1 MRQNFKL
8 KPSENFISTALLK
21 NLIKTSTIPKAII
34 EETTSELW
42 YETLSGEGKIEFK
55 NNVTYEGNLRYGI
68 LDNQDVSKPCVL
80 TFPDGTKYCG
90 TMKNG
95 EITGE
100 GEYTFSNG
108 ATYTGQVLN
117 GLRHGKG
124 IYKSSGILF
133 EGEWKNGLKH
143 GKGKIKQE
151 GMELEGEWDEGV
163 LKGKCRIKWKTGN
176 IFEGEL
182 TNNKMSGNGFMIWYN
197 KGEKYTG
204 QWENNLQNGFGVHIW
219 YDSNLETKYFRDR
232 YIGEW
237 KDGKR
242 EGYGKFFYS
251 NGNIYE
257 GYWKNNKKEGF
268 GIFHFQDRTEYIGN
282 FKDDIMID
290 NLPKDQL
297 NSMLNQNSN
306 NNTNNDT
313 SLNNTNQM
321 NKIRP
326 GTNTSE
332 AKNNNSKLNSSNVNN
347 TKSDSLISN
356 QQQLN
361 TIKEKT
367 SSEISSPKKTKNISI
382 TKEIIEEE
390 KYPQKSLKEKEK
402 ESKII
407 KNLDEIKIKI
417 NLNDLISSDP
427 EIKNSLKEV
436 DNLLLRNLSL
446 ITHLYM
452 VACGKEDIK
461 TIEVGTTTISRSLA
475 SDGKSFFNKQL
486 QGIKKEK
493 EKEKEGEDIQNQQNN
508 EEKKEKNI
516 EFDNVYNN
524 DLYFCLDF
532 KFFWKLIR
540 ECGILSPQ
548 LSLAIIDRMY
558 FQNFENYID
567 MYYLPDYL
575 EKNNQN
581 REEFNKIYNFL
592 FQKIKKSKFNF
603 DSRYKTQI
611 DQNALLLYGK
621 VNINND
627 NNYIYND
634 NEDSYMKEIDDFNL
648 HEEKN
653 VILLRYFYEM
663 IIRIAYLRFSSEPK
677 LSLEKKV
684 KLIIDILKAYFRG
697 KRKTSLD
704 ISISAAILI
713 DPKLRNF
720 DNILESYITN
730 HYPLLKNI
738 FIELYKYNCDVYK
751 PFKAYDMTITHKF
764 FFEKIIMNSKSLS
777 KLFENEMNYIEL
789 ITIYFREKKF
799 QTRGD
804 SNYEELFQYIEEVF
818 NYEMIFREFCEL
830 LFFISRKY
838 FMFYQVDTEEE
849 DNKGRPVKDEENVET
864 IENDRDKK
872 KKKTRKKKKSE
883 DVDIYMMIINEIINA
898 KNLVIQKPRSDPVN
912 KYKYPK
918 LKTHDIIERL
928 KEDERI
934 RKLEEERK
942 AKDKIR
948 YEKEREAFKAED
960 INTYKENKEEEQT
973 NSDESDD

>member
-21 NLIKTSTIPKAII
+21 NLIKTTDIPKAII

-42 YETLSGEGKIEFK
+42 YETLNGVGKIEFK
-55 NNVTYEGNLRYGI
+55 NNITYEGNLRYGI
-68 LDNQDVSKPCVL
+68 LDTQDTSNPCVL
-80 TFPDGTKYCG
+80 TFPDGTKYIG

-124 IYKSSGILF
+124 IYKSEGILF

-182 TNNKMSGNGFMIWYN
+182 VNNKMCGNGYMIWYD

-204 QWENNLQNGFGVHIW
+204 QWDNNLQNGFGIHIW
-219 YDSNLETKYFRDR
+219 YDSNQEMKYFRDR
-232 YIGEW
+232 YVGQW

-242 EGYGKFFYS
+242 DGYGKFFYS

-268 GIFHFQDRTEYIGN
+268 GILCFQDRTKYIGN

-290 NLPKDQL
+290 NLPKEQL
-297 NSMLNQNSN
+297 NYMLNQN
-306 NNTNNDT
+306 
-313 SLNNTNQM
+313 
-321 NKIRP
+321 
-326 GTNTSE
+326 
-332 AKNNNSKLNSSNVNN
+332 KNNNSNNNNNNINDTSMNYNKSRPSLNATELKNNISKLSNVNN
-347 TKSDSLISN
+347 TKSESLASN

-367 SSEISSPKKTKNISI
+367 SSDILSPKKNKNVNIS
-382 TKEIIEEE
+382 KDIIEEE
-390 KYPQKSLKEKEK
+390 KYPQKSLKEREK

-417 NLNDLISSDP
+417 NLSDLVTSDP
-427 EIKNSLKEV
+427 EIKNSLKEI

-452 VACGKEDIK
+452 VSCGKEDIK
-461 TIEVGTTTISRSLA
+461 NIEVGTSTISRSLA
-475 SDGKSFFNKQL
+475 SDTKSFFNKNL
-486 QGIKKEK
+486 QGIKKDK
-493 EKEKEGEDIQNQQNN
+493 EKEDFLKNKGEDIQNQQNN
-508 EEKKEKNI
+508 EEKKEKNV

-532 KFFWKLIR
+532 KFLWKLIR

-548 LSLAIIDRMY
+548 VSLAVIDRMY

-567 MYYLPDYL
+567 MYYLPDFL

-581 REEFNKIYNFL
+581 RKEFPKIYDFI
-592 FQKIKKSKFNF
+592 FKRIKQSKFSF
-603 DSRYKTQI
+603 DSKYKSQI
-611 DQNALLLYGK
+611 EQNTLLLYGK
-621 VNINND
+621 VNVNND
-627 NNYIYND
+627 INYL
-634 NEDSYMKEIDDFNL
+634 NEEKMEELDDFNL

-653 VILLRYFYEM
+653 VVLLRYFYEI
-663 IIRIAYLRFSSEPK
+663 IIRIAYLRFSSESK
-677 LSLEKKV
+677 LTLEKKV
-684 KLIIDILKAYFRG
+684 KLLIDILKSYFRG

-704 ISISAAILI
+704 ISINASILI

-720 DNILESYITN
+720 DNILESYINN
-730 HYPLLKNI
+730 HHEILKDI
-738 FIELYKYNCDVYK
+738 FTELYKYNCDIYK
-751 PFKAYDMTITHKF
+751 PFRTFDMTITHKF
-764 FFEKIIMNSKSLS
+764 FFEKIIMNTKNIS
-777 KLFENEMNYIEL
+777 KLFENKMNYIEL

-799 QTRGD
+799 QTRD
-804 SNYEELFQYIEEVF
+804 NTNFDELFQYIEDVF

-838 FMFYQVDTEEE
+838 FIYYKIDTEEE
-849 DNKGRPVKDEENVET
+849 DNKGRNVKEEENVET
-864 IENDRDKK
+864 NENDRDKK

-883 DVDIYMMIINEIINA
+883 DVDLYMIIIKDIIEA
-898 KNLVIQKPRSDPVN
+898 KNLVIQKPRVDPVN
-912 KYKYPK
+912 KYVYPK
-918 LKTHDIIERL
+918 LNTHNIIERL
-928 KEDERI
+928 HEEERI
-934 RKLEEERK
+934 RKLEEERR

-948 YEKEREAFKAED
+948 YEKEREAFKNED
-960 INTYKENKEEEQT
+960 INIYKESNEEEQS
-973 NSDESDD
+973 NSDYSDY

>member
-21 NLIKTSTIPKAII
+21 NLIKTTDIPKAIV

-42 YETLSGEGKIEFK
+42 YETLNGVGKIEFK
-55 NNVTYEGNLRYGI
+55 NNITYEGNLRYGI
-68 LDNQDVSKPCVL
+68 LDTQDASDPCVL

-124 IYKSSGILF
+124 IYKSEGILF

-182 TNNKMSGNGFMIWYN
+182 VNNKMCGNGYMIWYD

-204 QWENNLQNGFGVHIW
+204 QWDNNLQNGFGIHIW
-219 YDSNLETKYFRDR
+219 YDSNQEMKYFRDR
-232 YIGEW
+232 YVGQW

-242 EGYGKFFYS
+242 DGYGKFFYS

-268 GIFHFQDRTEYIGN
+268 GILSFQDRTKYIGN

-297 NSMLNQNSN
+297 NYMLNQN
-306 NNTNNDT
+306 
-313 SLNNTNQM
+313 
-321 NKIRP
+321 
-326 GTNTSE
+326 
-332 AKNNNSKLNSSNVNN
+332 KNNNNNNDNNNINDANMNYTKSIPSLNATDHKNNISKMSNVNN
-347 TKSDSLISN
+347 TKSESLASIP
-356 QQQLN
+356 QQLN

-367 SSEISSPKKTKNISI
+367 SSDILSPKKNKNVNIS
-382 TKEIIEEE
+382 KDIIEEE
-390 KYPQKSLKEKEK
+390 KYPQKSLKDREK

-417 NLNDLISSDP
+417 NLSDLITSDP
-427 EIKNSLKEV
+427 EIKKSLKEI

-452 VACGKEDIK
+452 VSCGKEDIK
-461 TIEVGTTTISRSLA
+461 NIEVGTSTISRSLA
-475 SDGKSFFNKQL
+475 SDTKSFFNKNL

-493 EKEKEGEDIQNQQNN
+493 EKEDFLKNKGEDIQNQQNN
-508 EEKKEKNI
+508 EEQKEKNI

-532 KFFWKLIR
+532 KFLWKLIR

-548 LSLAIIDRMY
+548 VSLAVIDRIY

-567 MYYLPDYL
+567 MYYLPDFL

-581 REEFNKIYNFL
+581 RKEFPKIYDFI
-592 FQKIKKSKFNF
+592 FKRIKQSKFSF
-603 DSRYKTQI
+603 DSKYKSQI
-611 DQNALLLYGK
+611 DQNTLLLYGK
-621 VNINND
+621 VNVNND
-627 NNYIYND
+627 INFM
-634 NEDSYMKEIDDFNL
+634 NEENMEELDDFNL

-653 VILLRYFYEM
+653 VILLRYFYEI
-663 IIRIAYLRFSSEPK
+663 IIRIAYLRFSSESK
-677 LSLEKKV
+677 LSLEKKG
-684 KLIIDILKAYFRG
+684 KLLIDILKSYFRG

-704 ISISAAILI
+704 ISINASILI

-720 DNILESYITN
+720 DNILESYINN
-730 HYPLLKNI
+730 HHEILKEI
-738 FIELYKYNCDVYK
+738 FTELYKYNCDIYK
-751 PFKAYDMTITHKF
+751 PFRTFDMTITHKF
-764 FFEKIIMNSKSLS
+764 FFEKIIMNTKNIS
-777 KLFENEMNYIEL
+777 KLFENKMNYIEL

-799 QTRGD
+799 QTRD
-804 SNYEELFQYIEEVF
+804 NTNFDELFQYIEDVF

-838 FMFYQVDTEEE
+838 FIYYKIDTEEE
-849 DNKGRPVKDEENVET
+849 DNKGRNVKEEENVET
-864 IENDRDKK
+864 NENERDKK

-883 DVDIYMMIINEIINA
+883 DIDLYMIIIKEIIEA
-898 KNLVIQKPRSDPVN
+898 KNLVIQKPRVDPVN

-918 LKTHDIIERL
+918 LNTHNIIERL
-928 KEDERI
+928 NEEERI
-934 RKLEEERK
+934 RKLEEERR

-948 YEKEREAFKAED
+948 YEKEREAFKNED
-960 INTYKENKEEEQT
+960 INIYKESNEEEQS
-973 NSDESDD
+973 NSDYSDY

>member
-21 NLIKTSTIPKAII
+21 NLIKTTDIPKAII

-42 YETLSGEGKIEFK
+42 YETLNGVGKIEFK
-55 NNVTYEGNLRYGI
+55 NNITYEGNLRYGI
-68 LDNQDVSKPCVL
+68 LDTQDTSNPCVL
-80 TFPDGTKYCG
+80 TFPDGTKYTG

-124 IYKSSGILF
+124 IYKSEGILF

-182 TNNKMSGNGFMIWYN
+182 VNNKMCGNGYMIWYD

-204 QWENNLQNGFGVHIW
+204 QWDNNLQNGFGIHIW
-219 YDSNLETKYFRDR
+219 YDSNQEMKYFRDR
-232 YIGEW
+232 YVGQW

-242 EGYGKFFYS
+242 DGYGKFFYS

-268 GIFHFQDRTEYIGN
+268 GILCFQDRTKYIGN

-290 NLPKDQL
+290 NLPKEQL
-297 NSMLNQNSN
+297 NYMLNQN
-306 NNTNNDT
+306 
-313 SLNNTNQM
+313 
-321 NKIRP
+321 
-326 GTNTSE
+326 
-332 AKNNNSKLNSSNVNN
+332 KNNNSNNNNNNINDTSMNYTKSRPSLNATELKNNISKLSNVNN
-347 TKSDSLISN
+347 TKSESLASN

-367 SSEISSPKKTKNISI
+367 ISDILSPKKNKNVNIS
-382 TKEIIEEE
+382 KDIIEEE
-390 KYPQKSLKEKEK
+390 KYPQKSLKEREK

-417 NLNDLISSDP
+417 NLSDLVTSDP
-427 EIKNSLKEV
+427 EIKNSLKEI

-452 VACGKEDIK
+452 VSCGKEDIK
-461 TIEVGTTTISRSLA
+461 NIEVGTSTISRSLA
-475 SDGKSFFNKQL
+475 SDTKSFFNKNL
-486 QGIKKEK
+486 QGIKKDK
-493 EKEKEGEDIQNQQNN
+493 EKEDFLKNKGEDIQNQQNN
-508 EEKKEKNI
+508 EEKKEKNV

-532 KFFWKLIR
+532 KFLWKLIR

-548 LSLAIIDRMY
+548 VSLAVIDRMY

-567 MYYLPDYL
+567 MYYLPDFL

-581 REEFNKIYNFL
+581 RKEFPKIYDFI
-592 FQKIKKSKFNF
+592 FKRIKQSKFSF
-603 DSRYKTQI
+603 DSKYKSQI
-611 DQNALLLYGK
+611 EQNTLLLYGK
-621 VNINND
+621 VNVNND
-627 NNYIYND
+627 INYL
-634 NEDSYMKEIDDFNL
+634 NEEKMEELDDFNL

-653 VILLRYFYEM
+653 VVLLRYFYEI
-663 IIRIAYLRFSSEPK
+663 IIRIAYLRFSSESK
-677 LSLEKKV
+677 LTLEKKV
-684 KLIIDILKAYFRG
+684 KLLIDILKSYFRG

-704 ISISAAILI
+704 ISINASILI

-720 DNILESYITN
+720 DNILESYINN
-730 HYPLLKNI
+730 HHEILKDI
-738 FIELYKYNCDVYK
+738 FTELYKYNCDIYK
-751 PFKAYDMTITHKF
+751 PFRTFDMTITHKF
-764 FFEKIIMNSKSLS
+764 FFEKIIMNTKNIS
-777 KLFENEMNYIEL
+777 KLFENKMNYIEL

-799 QTRGD
+799 QTRD
-804 SNYEELFQYIEEVF
+804 NTNFDELFQYIEDVF

-838 FMFYQVDTEEE
+838 FIYYKIDTEEE
-849 DNKGRPVKDEENVET
+849 DNKGRNVKEEENVET

-883 DVDIYMMIINEIINA
+883 DVDLYMIIIKDIIEA
-898 KNLVIQKPRSDPVN
+898 KNLVIQKPRVDPVN
-912 KYKYPK
+912 KYVYPK
-918 LKTHDIIERL
+918 LNTHNIIERL
-928 KEDERI
+928 HEEERL
-934 RKLEEERK
+934 RKLEEERR

-948 YEKEREAFKAED
+948 YEKEREAFKNED
-960 INTYKENKEEEQT
+960 INIYKESNEEEQS
-973 NSDESDD
+973 NSDYSDY

>member
-21 NLIKTSTIPKAII
+21 NLIKTTDIPKAII

-42 YETLSGEGKIEFK
+42 YETLNGVGKIEFK
-55 NNVTYEGNLRYGI
+55 NNITYEGNLRYGI
-68 LDNQDVSKPCVL
+68 LDTQDTSNPCVL
-80 TFPDGTKYCG
+80 TFPDGTKYTG

-124 IYKSSGILF
+124 IYKSEGILF

-182 TNNKMSGNGFMIWYN
+182 VNNKMCGNGYMIWYD

-204 QWENNLQNGFGVHIW
+204 QWDNNLQNGFGIHIW
-219 YDSNLETKYFRDR
+219 YDSNQEMKYFRDR
-232 YIGEW
+232 YVGQW

-242 EGYGKFFYS
+242 DGYGKFFYS

-268 GIFHFQDRTEYIGN
+268 GILCFQDRTKYIGN

-290 NLPKDQL
+290 NLPKEQL
-297 NSMLNQNSN
+297 NYMLNQN
-306 NNTNNDT
+306 
-313 SLNNTNQM
+313 
-321 NKIRP
+321 
-326 GTNTSE
+326 
-332 AKNNNSKLNSSNVNN
+332 KNNNSNNNNNNINDTSMNYIKSRPSLNATELKNNISKLSNVNN
-347 TKSDSLISN
+347 TKSESLASN

-367 SSEISSPKKTKNISI
+367 SSDILSPKKNKNVNIS
-382 TKEIIEEE
+382 KDIIEEE
-390 KYPQKSLKEKEK
+390 KYPQKSLKEREK

-417 NLNDLISSDP
+417 NLSDLVTSDP
-427 EIKNSLKEV
+427 EIKNSLKEI

-452 VACGKEDIK
+452 VSCGKEDIK
-461 TIEVGTTTISRSLA
+461 NIEVGTSTISRSLA
-475 SDGKSFFNKQL
+475 SDTKSFFNKNL
-486 QGIKKEK
+486 QGIKKDK
-493 EKEKEGEDIQNQQNN
+493 EKEDFLKNKGEDIQNQQNN
-508 EEKKEKNI
+508 EEKKEKNV

-532 KFFWKLIR
+532 KFLWKLIR

-548 LSLAIIDRMY
+548 VSLAVIDRMY

-567 MYYLPDYL
+567 MYYLPDFL

-581 REEFNKIYNFL
+581 RKEFPKIYDFI
-592 FQKIKKSKFNF
+592 FKRIKQSKFSF
-603 DSRYKTQI
+603 DSKYKSQI
-611 DQNALLLYGK
+611 EQNTLLLYGK
-621 VNINND
+621 VNVNND
-627 NNYIYND
+627 INYL
-634 NEDSYMKEIDDFNL
+634 NEEKMEELDDFNL

-653 VILLRYFYEM
+653 VVLLRYFYEI
-663 IIRIAYLRFSSEPK
+663 IIRIAYLRFSSESK
-677 LSLEKKV
+677 LTLEKKV
-684 KLIIDILKAYFRG
+684 KLLIDILKSYFRG

-704 ISISAAILI
+704 ISINASILI

-720 DNILESYITN
+720 DNILESYINN
-730 HYPLLKNI
+730 HHEILKDI
-738 FIELYKYNCDVYK
+738 FTELYKYNCDIYK
-751 PFKAYDMTITHKF
+751 PFRTFDMTITHKF
-764 FFEKIIMNSKSLS
+764 FFEKIIMNTKNIS
-777 KLFENEMNYIEL
+777 KLFENKMNYIEL

-799 QTRGD
+799 QTRD
-804 SNYEELFQYIEEVF
+804 NTNFDELFQYIEDVF

-838 FMFYQVDTEEE
+838 FIYYKIDTEEE
-849 DNKGRPVKDEENVET
+849 DNKGRGIKEEENVET
-864 IENDRDKK
+864 NENDRDKK

-883 DVDIYMMIINEIINA
+883 DVDLYMIIIKDIIEA
-898 KNLVIQKPRSDPVN
+898 KNLVIQNPRIDPVN

-918 LKTHDIIERL
+918 LNTHNIIERL
-928 KEDERI
+928 HEEERL
-934 RKLEEERK
+934 RKLEEERR

-948 YEKEREAFKAED
+948 YEKEREAFKNED
-960 INTYKENKEEEQT
+960 INIYKESNEEEQS
-973 NSDESDD
+973 NSDFSDY

>member
-21 NLIKTSTIPKAII
+21 NLIKTTDIPKAIV

-42 YETLSGEGKIEFK
+42 YETLNGVGKIEFK
-55 NNVTYEGNLRYGI
+55 NNITYEGNLRYGI
-68 LDNQDVSKPCVL
+68 LDTQDASDPCVL

-124 IYKSSGILF
+124 IYKSEGILF

-182 TNNKMSGNGFMIWYN
+182 VNNKMCGNGYMIWYD

-204 QWENNLQNGFGVHIW
+204 QWDNNLQNGFGIHIW
-219 YDSNLETKYFRDR
+219 YDSNQEMKYFRDR
-232 YIGEW
+232 YVGQW

-242 EGYGKFFYS
+242 DGYGKFFYS

-268 GIFHFQDRTEYIGN
+268 GILSFQDRTKYIGN

-297 NSMLNQNSN
+297 NYMLNQN
-306 NNTNNDT
+306 
-313 SLNNTNQM
+313 
-321 NKIRP
+321 
-326 GTNTSE
+326 
-332 AKNNNSKLNSSNVNN
+332 KNNNNNNDNNNINDANMNYTKSIPSLNATDHKNNISKMSNVNN
-347 TKSDSLISN
+347 TKSESLASIP
-356 QQQLN
+356 QQLN

-367 SSEISSPKKTKNISI
+367 SSDILSPKKNKNVNIS
-382 TKEIIEEE
+382 KDIIEEE
-390 KYPQKSLKEKEK
+390 KYPQKSLKDREK

-417 NLNDLISSDP
+417 NLSDLITSDP
-427 EIKNSLKEV
+427 EIKKSLKEI

-452 VACGKEDIK
+452 VSCGKEDIK
-461 TIEVGTTTISRSLA
+461 NIEVGTSTISRSLA
-475 SDGKSFFNKQL
+475 SDTKSFFNKNL

-493 EKEKEGEDIQNQQNN
+493 EKEDFLKNKGEDIQ
-508 EEKKEKNI
+508 K
-516 EFDNVYNN
+516 FDNVYNN

-532 KFFWKLIR
+532 KFLWKLIR

-548 LSLAIIDRMY
+548 VSLAVIDRIY

-567 MYYLPDYL
+567 MYYLPDFL

-581 REEFNKIYNFL
+581 RKEFPKIYDFI
-592 FQKIKKSKFNF
+592 FKRIKQSKFSF
-603 DSRYKTQI
+603 DSKYKSQI
-611 DQNALLLYGK
+611 DQNTLLLYGK
-621 VNINND
+621 VNVNND
-627 NNYIYND
+627 INFM
-634 NEDSYMKEIDDFNL
+634 NEENMEELDDFNL

-653 VILLRYFYEM
+653 VILLRYFYEI
-663 IIRIAYLRFSSEPK
+663 IIRIAYLRFSSESK
-677 LSLEKKV
+677 LSLEKKG
-684 KLIIDILKAYFRG
+684 KLLIDILKSYFRG

-704 ISISAAILI
+704 ISINASILI

-720 DNILESYITN
+720 DNILESYINN
-730 HYPLLKNI
+730 HHEILKNH
-738 FIELYKYNCDVYK
+738 L
-751 PFKAYDMTITHKF
+751 
-764 FFEKIIMNSKSLS
+764 
-777 KLFENEMNYIEL
+777 
-789 ITIYFREKKF
+789 
-799 QTRGD
+799 
-804 SNYEELFQYIEEVF
+804 
-818 NYEMIFREFCEL
+818 EL
-830 LFFISRKY
+830 L
-838 FMFYQVDTEEE
+838 T
-849 DNKGRPVKDEENVET
+849 
-864 IENDRDKK
+864 
-872 KKKTRKKKKSE
+872 
-883 DVDIYMMIINEIINA
+883 
-898 KNLVIQKPRSDPVN
+898 
-912 KYKYPK
+912 
-918 LKTHDIIERL
+918 
-928 KEDERI
+928 
-934 RKLEEERK
+934 
-942 AKDKIR
+942 
-948 YEKEREAFKAED
+948 
-960 INTYKENKEEEQT
+960 
-973 NSDESDD
+973 

>member
-21 NLIKTSTIPKAII
+21 NLIKTTDIPKAII

-42 YETLSGEGKIEFK
+42 YETLNGVGKIEFK
-55 NNVTYEGNLRYGI
+55 NNITYEGNLRYGI
-68 LDNQDVSKPCVL
+68 LDTQDTSNPCVI
-80 TFPDGTKYCG
+80 TFPDGTKYTG

-124 IYKSSGILF
+124 IYKSEGILF

-182 TNNKMSGNGFMIWYN
+182 VNNKMCGNGYMIWYD

-204 QWENNLQNGFGVHIW
+204 QWDNNLQNGFGIHIW
-219 YDSNLETKYFRDR
+219 YDSNQEMKYFRDR
-232 YIGEW
+232 YVGQW

-242 EGYGKFFYS
+242 DGYGKFFYS

-268 GIFHFQDRTEYIGN
+268 GILCFQDRTKYIGN

-290 NLPKDQL
+290 NLPKEQL
-297 NSMLNQNSN
+297 NYMLNQN
-306 NNTNNDT
+306 
-313 SLNNTNQM
+313 
-321 NKIRP
+321 
-326 GTNTSE
+326 
-332 AKNNNSKLNSSNVNN
+332 KNNNSNNNNNNINDTSMNYTKSRPSLNATELKNNISKLSNVNN
-347 TKSDSLISN
+347 TKSESLASN

-367 SSEISSPKKTKNISI
+367 SSDILSPKKNKNVNIS
-382 TKEIIEEE
+382 KDIIEEE
-390 KYPQKSLKEKEK
+390 KYPQKSLKEREK

-417 NLNDLISSDP
+417 NLSDLVTSDP
-427 EIKNSLKEV
+427 EIKNSLKEI

-452 VACGKEDIK
+452 VSCGKEDIK
-461 TIEVGTTTISRSLA
+461 NIEVGTSTISRSLA
-475 SDGKSFFNKQL
+475 SDTKSFFNKNL
-486 QGIKKEK
+486 QGIKKDK
-493 EKEKEGEDIQNQQNN
+493 EKEDFLKNKGEDIQNQQNN
-508 EEKKEKNI
+508 EEKKEKNV

-532 KFFWKLIR
+532 KFLWKLIR

-548 LSLAIIDRMY
+548 VSLAVIDRMY

-567 MYYLPDYL
+567 MYYLPDFL

-581 REEFNKIYNFL
+581 RKEFPKIYDFI
-592 FQKIKKSKFNF
+592 FKRIKQSKFSF
-603 DSRYKTQI
+603 DSKYKSQI
-611 DQNALLLYGK
+611 EQNTLLLYGK
-621 VNINND
+621 VNVNND
-627 NNYIYND
+627 INYL
-634 NEDSYMKEIDDFNL
+634 NEEKMEELDDFNL

-653 VILLRYFYEM
+653 VVLLRYFYEI
-663 IIRIAYLRFSSEPK
+663 IIRIAYLRFSSESK
-677 LSLEKKV
+677 LTLEKKV
-684 KLIIDILKAYFRG
+684 KLLIDILKSYFRG

-704 ISISAAILI
+704 ISINASILI

-720 DNILESYITN
+720 DNILESYINN
-730 HYPLLKNI
+730 HHEILKDI
-738 FIELYKYNCDVYK
+738 FTELYKYNCDIYK
-751 PFKAYDMTITHKF
+751 PFRTFDMTITHKF
-764 FFEKIIMNSKSLS
+764 FFEKIIMNTKNIS
-777 KLFENEMNYIEL
+777 KLFENKMNYIEL

-799 QTRGD
+799 QTRD
-804 SNYEELFQYIEEVF
+804 NTNFDELFQYIEDVF

-838 FMFYQVDTEEE
+838 FIYYKIDTEEE
-849 DNKGRPVKDEENVET
+849 DNKGRNVKEEENVET

-883 DVDIYMMIINEIINA
+883 DVDLYMIIIKDIIEA
-898 KNLVIQKPRSDPVN
+898 KNLVIQNPRIDPVN

-918 LKTHDIIERL
+918 LNTHNIIERL
-928 KEDERI
+928 HEEERL
-934 RKLEEERK
+934 RKLEEERR

-948 YEKEREAFKAED
+948 YEKEREAFKNED
-960 INTYKENKEEEQT
+960 INIYKESNEEEQS
-973 NSDESDD
+973 NSDYSDY

>member
-21 NLIKTSTIPKAII
+21 NLIKTTDIPKAII

-42 YETLSGEGKIEFK
+42 YETLNGVGKIEFK
-55 NNVTYEGNLRYGI
+55 NNITYEGNLRYGI
-68 LDNQDVSKPCVL
+68 LDTQDTSNPCVL
-80 TFPDGTKYCG
+80 TFPDGTKYTG

-124 IYKSSGILF
+124 IYKSEGILF

-182 TNNKMSGNGFMIWYN
+182 VNNKMCGNGYMIWYD

-204 QWENNLQNGFGVHIW
+204 QWDNNLQNGFGIHIW
-219 YDSNLETKYFRDR
+219 YDSNQEMKYFRDR
-232 YIGEW
+232 YVGQW

-242 EGYGKFFYS
+242 DGYGKFFYS

-268 GIFHFQDRTEYIGN
+268 GILCFQDRTKYIGN

-290 NLPKDQL
+290 NLPKEQL
-297 NSMLNQNSN
+297 NYMLNQNKN
-306 NNTNNDT
+306 NNNNNNNNINDT
-313 SLNNTNQM
+313 SMNYTKSRPSLNGNE
-321 NKIRP
+321 I
-326 GTNTSE
+326 
-332 AKNNNSKLNSSNVNN
+332 KNNISKMSNVNN
-347 TKSDSLISN
+347 TKSESIASN
-356 QQQLN
+356 PQQLN

-367 SSEISSPKKTKNISI
+367 SSDILSPKKNKNVNIS
-382 TKEIIEEE
+382 KDIIEEE
-390 KYPQKSLKEKEK
+390 KYPQKSLKEREK

-407 KNLDEIKIKI
+407 KNLDEIKIQI
-417 NLNDLISSDP
+417 NLSDLVTSDP
-427 EIKNSLKEV
+427 EIKNSLKEI

-452 VACGKEDIK
+452 VSCGKEDIK
-461 TIEVGTTTISRSLA
+461 NIEVGTSTISRSLA
-475 SDGKSFFNKQL
+475 SDTKSFFNKNL
-486 QGIKKEK
+486 QGIKKDK
-493 EKEKEGEDIQNQQNN
+493 EKEDFLKNKGEDIQNQQNN
-508 EEKKEKNI
+508 EEKKEKNV

-532 KFFWKLIR
+532 KFLWKLIR

-548 LSLAIIDRMY
+548 VSLAVIDRMY

-567 MYYLPDYL
+567 MYYLPDFL

-581 REEFNKIYNFL
+581 RKEFPKIYDFI
-592 FQKIKKSKFNF
+592 FKRIKQSKFSF
-603 DSRYKTQI
+603 DSKYKSQI
-611 DQNALLLYGK
+611 EQNTLLLYGK
-621 VNINND
+621 VNVNND
-627 NNYIYND
+627 INYL
-634 NEDSYMKEIDDFNL
+634 NEEKMEELDDFNL

-653 VILLRYFYEM
+653 VVLLRYFYEI
-663 IIRIAYLRFSSEPK
+663 IIRIAYLRFSSESK
-677 LSLEKKV
+677 LTLEKKV
-684 KLIIDILKAYFRG
+684 KLLIDILKSYFRG

-704 ISISAAILI
+704 ISINASILI

-720 DNILESYITN
+720 DNILESYINN
-730 HYPLLKNI
+730 HHEILKDI
-738 FIELYKYNCDVYK
+738 FTELYKYNCDIYK
-751 PFKAYDMTITHKF
+751 PFRTFDMTITHKF
-764 FFEKIIMNSKSLS
+764 FFEKIIMNTKNIS
-777 KLFENEMNYIEL
+777 KLFENKMNYIEL

-799 QTRGD
+799 QTRD
-804 SNYEELFQYIEEVF
+804 NTNFDELFQYIEDVF

-838 FMFYQVDTEEE
+838 FIYYKIDTEEE
-849 DNKGRPVKDEENVET
+849 DNKGRGIKEEENVET
-864 IENDRDKK
+864 NENDRDKK

-883 DVDIYMMIINEIINA
+883 DVDLYMIIIKDIIEA
-898 KNLVIQKPRSDPVN
+898 KNLVIQKPRVDPVN
-912 KYKYPK
+912 KYVYPK
-918 LKTHDIIERL
+918 LNTHNIIERL
-928 KEDERI
+928 HEEERI
-934 RKLEEERK
+934 RKLEEERR

-948 YEKEREAFKAED
+948 YEKEREAFKNED
-960 INTYKENKEEEQT
+960 INIYKESNEEEQS
-973 NSDESDD
+973 NSDYSDY

>member
-21 NLIKTSTIPKAII
+21 NLIKTTDIPKAII

-42 YETLSGEGKIEFK
+42 YETLNGVGKIEFK
-55 NNVTYEGNLRYGI
+55 NNITYEGNLRYGI
-68 LDNQDVSKPCVL
+68 LDTQDTSNPCVL
-80 TFPDGTKYCG
+80 TFPDGTKYTG

-124 IYKSSGILF
+124 IYKSEGILF

-182 TNNKMSGNGFMIWYN
+182 VNNKMCGNGYMIWYD

-204 QWENNLQNGFGVHIW
+204 QWDNNLQNGFGIHIW
-219 YDSNLETKYFRDR
+219 YDSNQEMKYFRDR
-232 YIGEW
+232 YVGQW

-242 EGYGKFFYS
+242 DGYGKFFYS

-268 GIFHFQDRTEYIGN
+268 GILCFQDRTKYIGN

-290 NLPKDQL
+290 NLPKEQL
-297 NSMLNQNSN
+297 NYMLNQNKN
-306 NNTNNDT
+306 NNNNNNNNINDT
-313 SLNNTNQM
+313 SMNYTKSRPSLNGNE
-321 NKIRP
+321 I
-326 GTNTSE
+326 
-332 AKNNNSKLNSSNVNN
+332 KNNISKMSNVNN
-347 TKSDSLISN
+347 TKSESMASN
-356 QQQLN
+356 PQQLN

-367 SSEISSPKKTKNISI
+367 SSDILSPKKNKNVNIS
-382 TKEIIEEE
+382 KDIIEEE
-390 KYPQKSLKEKEK
+390 KYPQKSLKEREK

-417 NLNDLISSDP
+417 NLSDLVTSDP
-427 EIKNSLKEV
+427 EIKNSLKEI

-452 VACGKEDIK
+452 VSCGKEDIK
-461 TIEVGTTTISRSLA
+461 NIEVGTSTISRSLA
-475 SDGKSFFNKQL
+475 SDTKSFFNKNL
-486 QGIKKEK
+486 QGIKKDK
-493 EKEKEGEDIQNQQNN
+493 EKEDFLKNKGEDIQNQQNN
-508 EEKKEKNI
+508 EEKKEKNV

-532 KFFWKLIR
+532 KFLWKLIR

-548 LSLAIIDRMY
+548 VSLAVIDRMY

-567 MYYLPDYL
+567 MYYLPDFL

-581 REEFNKIYNFL
+581 RKEFPKIYDFI
-592 FQKIKKSKFNF
+592 FKRIKQSKFSF
-603 DSRYKTQI
+603 DSKYKSQI
-611 DQNALLLYGK
+611 EQNTLLLYGK
-621 VNINND
+621 VNVNND
-627 NNYIYND
+627 INYL
-634 NEDSYMKEIDDFNL
+634 NEEKMEELDDFNL

-653 VILLRYFYEM
+653 VVLLRYFYEI
-663 IIRIAYLRFSSEPK
+663 IIRIAYLRFSSESK
-677 LSLEKKV
+677 LTLEKKV
-684 KLIIDILKAYFRG
+684 KLLIDILKSYFRG

-704 ISISAAILI
+704 ISINASILI

-720 DNILESYITN
+720 DNILESYINN
-730 HYPLLKNI
+730 HHEILKDI
-738 FIELYKYNCDVYK
+738 FTELYKYNCDIYK
-751 PFKAYDMTITHKF
+751 PFRTFDMTITHKF
-764 FFEKIIMNSKSLS
+764 FFEKIIMNTKNIS
-777 KLFENEMNYIEL
+777 KLFENKMNYIEL

-799 QTRGD
+799 QTRD
-804 SNYEELFQYIEEVF
+804 NTNFDELFQYIEDVF

-838 FMFYQVDTEEE
+838 FIYYKIDTEEE
-849 DNKGRPVKDEENVET
+849 DNKGRNVKEEENVET

-883 DVDIYMMIINEIINA
+883 DVDLYMIIIKDIIEA
-898 KNLVIQKPRSDPVN
+898 KNLVIQNPRIDPVN

-918 LKTHDIIERL
+918 LNTHNIIERL
-928 KEDERI
+928 HEEERL
-934 RKLEEERK
+934 RKLEEERR

-948 YEKEREAFKAED
+948 YEKEREAFKNED
-960 INTYKENKEEEQT
+960 INIYKESNEEEQS
-973 NSDESDD
+973 NSDFSDY

>member
-21 NLIKTSTIPKAII
+21 NLIKTTDIPKAII

-42 YETLSGEGKIEFK
+42 YETLNGVGKIEFK
-55 NNVTYEGNLRYGI
+55 NNITYQGNLRYGI
-68 LDNQDVSKPCVL
+68 LDTQDTSNPCVL
-80 TFPDGTKYCG
+80 TFPDGTKYTG

-124 IYKSSGILF
+124 IYKSEGILF

-182 TNNKMSGNGFMIWYN
+182 VNNKMCGNGYMIWYD

-204 QWENNLQNGFGVHIW
+204 QWNNNLQNGFGIHIW
-219 YDSNLETKYFRDR
+219 YDSNQEMKYFRDR
-232 YIGEW
+232 YVGQW

-242 EGYGKFFYS
+242 DGYGKFFYS

-268 GIFHFQDRTEYIGN
+268 GILCFQDRTKYIGN

-290 NLPKDQL
+290 NLPKEQL
-297 NSMLNQNSN
+297 NYMLNQNKN
-306 NNTNNDT
+306 NNNNNNNNINDT
-313 SLNNTNQM
+313 SMNYTKSRPSLNAT
-321 NKIRP
+321 
-326 GTNTSE
+326 E
-332 AKNNNSKLNSSNVNN
+332 LKNNISKLSNVNN
-347 TKSDSLISN
+347 IKSESLASN

-367 SSEISSPKKTKNISI
+367 SSDILSPKKNKNVNIS
-382 TKEIIEEE
+382 KESIEEE
-390 KYPQKSLKEKEK
+390 KYPQKSLKEREK

-407 KNLDEIKIKI
+407 KNLDEIKIQI
-417 NLNDLISSDP
+417 NLSDLVTSDP
-427 EIKNSLKEV
+427 EIKNSLKEI

-452 VACGKEDIK
+452 VSCGKEDIK
-461 TIEVGTTTISRSLA
+461 NIEVGTSTISRSLA
-475 SDGKSFFNKQL
+475 SDTKSFFNKNL
-486 QGIKKEK
+486 QGIKKDK
-493 EKEKEGEDIQNQQNN
+493 EKEDFLKNKGEDIQNQPNN
-508 EEKKEKNI
+508 EEKKEKNV

-532 KFFWKLIR
+532 KFLWKLIR

-548 LSLAIIDRMY
+548 VSLAVIDRMY

-567 MYYLPDYL
+567 MYYLPDFL

-581 REEFNKIYNFL
+581 RKEFPKIYDFI
-592 FQKIKKSKFNF
+592 FKRIKQSKFSF
-603 DSRYKTQI
+603 DSKYKSQI
-611 DQNALLLYGK
+611 EQNTLLLYGK
-621 VNINND
+621 VNVNND
-627 NNYIYND
+627 INYL
-634 NEDSYMKEIDDFNL
+634 NEEKMEELDDFNL

-653 VILLRYFYEM
+653 VVLLRYFYEI
-663 IIRIAYLRFSSEPK
+663 IIRIAYLRFSSESK
-677 LSLEKKV
+677 LTLEKKV
-684 KLIIDILKAYFRG
+684 KLLIDILKSYFRG

-704 ISISAAILI
+704 ISINASILI

-720 DNILESYITN
+720 DNILESYINN
-730 HYPLLKNI
+730 HHEILKDI
-738 FIELYKYNCDVYK
+738 FTELYKYNCDIYK
-751 PFKAYDMTITHKF
+751 PFRTFDMTITHKF
-764 FFEKIIMNSKSLS
+764 FFEKIIMNTKNIS
-777 KLFENEMNYIEL
+777 KLFENKMNYIEL

-799 QTRGD
+799 QTRD
-804 SNYEELFQYIEEVF
+804 NTNFDELFQYIEDVF

-838 FMFYQVDTEEE
+838 FIYYKIDTEEE
-849 DNKGRPVKDEENVET
+849 DNKGRNVKEEENVET

-883 DVDIYMMIINEIINA
+883 DVDLYMIIIKDIIEA
-898 KNLVIQKPRSDPVN
+898 KNLVIQNPRIDPVN

-918 LKTHDIIERL
+918 LNTHNIIERL
-928 KEDERI
+928 HEEERL
-934 RKLEEERK
+934 RKLEEERR

-948 YEKEREAFKAED
+948 YEKEREAFKNED
-960 INTYKENKEEEQT
+960 INIYKESNEEEQS
-973 NSDESDD
+973 NSDFSDY

>member
-21 NLIKTSTIPKAII
+21 NLIKTTDIPKAII

-42 YETLSGEGKIEFK
+42 YETLNGVGKIEFK
-55 NNVTYEGNLRYGI
+55 NNITYEGNLRYGI
-68 LDNQDVSKPCVL
+68 LDTQDTSNPCVL
-80 TFPDGTKYCG
+80 TFPDGTKYTG

-124 IYKSSGILF
+124 IYKSEGILF

-182 TNNKMSGNGFMIWYN
+182 ANNKMCGNGYMIWYD

-204 QWENNLQNGFGVHIW
+204 QWDNNLQNGFGIHIW
-219 YDSNLETKYFRDR
+219 YDSNQEMKYFRDR
-232 YIGEW
+232 YVGQW

-242 EGYGKFFYS
+242 DGYGKFFYS

-268 GIFHFQDRTEYIGN
+268 GILSFQDRTKYIGN

-290 NLPKDQL
+290 NLPKEQL
-297 NSMLNQNSN
+297 NYMLNQNKN
-306 NNTNNDT
+306 NNNNNNNNINDT
-313 SLNNTNQM
+313 SMNYTKSRPSLNGNE
-321 NKIRP
+321 I
-326 GTNTSE
+326 
-332 AKNNNSKLNSSNVNN
+332 KNNISKMSNVNN
-347 TKSDSLISN
+347 TKSESMASN
-356 QQQLN
+356 PQQLN

-367 SSEISSPKKTKNISI
+367 SSDILSPKKNKNVNIS
-382 TKEIIEEE
+382 KDVIEEE
-390 KYPQKSLKEKEK
+390 KYPQKSLKEREK

-407 KNLDEIKIKI
+407 KNLDEIKIQI
-417 NLNDLISSDP
+417 NLSDLITSDP
-427 EIKNSLKEV
+427 EIKNSLKEI

-452 VACGKEDIK
+452 VSCGKEDIK
-461 TIEVGTTTISRSLA
+461 NIEVGTSTISRSLA
-475 SDGKSFFNKQL
+475 SDTKSFFNKNL
-486 QGIKKEK
+486 QGIKKDK
-493 EKEKEGEDIQNQQNN
+493 EKEDFLKNKGEDIQNQQNN
-508 EEKKEKNI
+508 EEKKEKNV

-532 KFFWKLIR
+532 KFLWKLIR

-548 LSLAIIDRMY
+548 VSLAVIDRMY

-567 MYYLPDYL
+567 MYYLPDFL

-581 REEFNKIYNFL
+581 RKEFPKIYDFI
-592 FQKIKKSKFNF
+592 FKRIKQSKFSF
-603 DSRYKTQI
+603 DSKYKSQI
-611 DQNALLLYGK
+611 EQNTLLLYGK
-621 VNINND
+621 VNVNND
-627 NNYIYND
+627 INYL
-634 NEDSYMKEIDDFNL
+634 NEEKMEELDDFNL

-653 VILLRYFYEM
+653 VVLLRYFYEI
-663 IIRIAYLRFSSEPK
+663 IIRIAYLRFSSESK
-677 LSLEKKV
+677 LTLEKKV
-684 KLIIDILKAYFRG
+684 KLLIDILKSYFRG

-704 ISISAAILI
+704 ISINASILI

-720 DNILESYITN
+720 DNILESYINN
-730 HYPLLKNI
+730 HHEILKDI
-738 FIELYKYNCDVYK
+738 FTELYKYNCDIYK
-751 PFKAYDMTITHKF
+751 PFRTFDMTITHKF
-764 FFEKIIMNSKSLS
+764 FFEKIIMNTKNIS
-777 KLFENEMNYIEL
+777 KLFENKMNYIEL

-799 QTRGD
+799 QTRD
-804 SNYEELFQYIEEVF
+804 NTNFDELFQYIEDVF

-838 FMFYQVDTEEE
+838 FIYYKIDTEEE
-849 DNKGRPVKDEENVET
+849 DNKGRNVKEEENVET

-883 DVDIYMMIINEIINA
+883 DVDLYMIIIKDIIEA
-898 KNLVIQKPRSDPVN
+898 KNLVIQNPRIDPVN

-918 LKTHDIIERL
+918 LNTHNIIERL
-928 KEDERI
+928 HEEERL
-934 RKLEEERK
+934 RKLEEERR

-948 YEKEREAFKAED
+948 YEKEREAFKNED
-960 INTYKENKEEEQT
+960 INIYKESNEEEQS
-973 NSDESDD
+973 NSDFSDY

>member
-21 NLIKTSTIPKAII
+21 NLIKATDIPKAII

-42 YETLSGEGKIEFK
+42 YETLNGVGKIEFK
-55 NNVTYEGNLRYGI
+55 NNITYEGNLRYGI
-68 LDNQDVSKPCVL
+68 LDTQDTSNPCVL
-80 TFPDGTKYCG
+80 TFPDGTKYTG

-124 IYKSSGILF
+124 IYKSEGILF

-182 TNNKMSGNGFMIWYN
+182 ANNKMCGNGYMIWYD

-204 QWENNLQNGFGVHIW
+204 QWDNNLQNGFGIHIW
-219 YDSNLETKYFRDR
+219 YDSNQEMKYFRDR
-232 YIGEW
+232 YVGQW

-242 EGYGKFFYS
+242 DGYGKFFYS

-268 GIFHFQDRTEYIGN
+268 GILSFQDRTKYIGN

-290 NLPKDQL
+290 NLPKEQL
-297 NSMLNQNSN
+297 NYMLNQNKN
-306 NNTNNDT
+306 NNNNNNNNINDT
-313 SLNNTNQM
+313 SMNYTKSRPSLNGNE
-321 NKIRP
+321 I
-326 GTNTSE
+326 
-332 AKNNNSKLNSSNVNN
+332 KNNISKMSNVNN
-347 TKSDSLISN
+347 TKSESIASN
-356 QQQLN
+356 PQQLN

-367 SSEISSPKKTKNISI
+367 SSDILSPKKNKNVNIS
-382 TKEIIEEE
+382 KDIIEEE
-390 KYPQKSLKEKEK
+390 KYPQKSLKEREK

-407 KNLDEIKIKI
+407 KNLDEIKIQI
-417 NLNDLISSDP
+417 NLSDLVTSDP
-427 EIKNSLKEV
+427 EIKNSLKEI

-452 VACGKEDIK
+452 VSCGKEDIK
-461 TIEVGTTTISRSLA
+461 NIEVGTSTISRSLA
-475 SDGKSFFNKQL
+475 SDTKSFFNKNL
-486 QGIKKEK
+486 QGIKKDK
-493 EKEKEGEDIQNQQNN
+493 EKEDFLKNKGEDIQNQQNN
-508 EEKKEKNI
+508 EEKKEKNV

-532 KFFWKLIR
+532 KFLWKLIR

-548 LSLAIIDRMY
+548 VSLAVIDRMY

-567 MYYLPDYL
+567 MYYLPDFL

-581 REEFNKIYNFL
+581 RKEFPKIYDFI
-592 FQKIKKSKFNF
+592 FKRIKQSKFSF
-603 DSRYKTQI
+603 DSKYKSQI
-611 DQNALLLYGK
+611 DQNTLLLYGK
-621 VNINND
+621 VNVNND
-627 NNYIYND
+627 INYL
-634 NEDSYMKEIDDFNL
+634 NEEKMEELDDFNL

-653 VILLRYFYEM
+653 VVLLRYFYEI
-663 IIRIAYLRFSSEPK
+663 IIRIAYLRFSSESK
-677 LSLEKKV
+677 LTLEKKV
-684 KLIIDILKAYFRG
+684 KLLIDILKSYFRG

-704 ISISAAILI
+704 ISINASILI

-720 DNILESYITN
+720 DNILESYINN
-730 HYPLLKNI
+730 HHEILKDI
-738 FIELYKYNCDVYK
+738 FTELYKYNCDIYK
-751 PFKAYDMTITHKF
+751 PFRTFDMTITHKF
-764 FFEKIIMNSKSLS
+764 FFEKIIMNTKNIS
-777 KLFENEMNYIEL
+777 KLFENKMNYIEL

-799 QTRGD
+799 QTRD
-804 SNYEELFQYIEEVF
+804 NTNFDELFQYIEDVF

-838 FMFYQVDTEEE
+838 FIYYKIDTEEE
-849 DNKGRPVKDEENVET
+849 DNKGRNVKEEENVET

-883 DVDIYMMIINEIINA
+883 DVDLYMIIIKDIIEA
-898 KNLVIQKPRSDPVN
+898 KNLVIQNPRIDPVN

-918 LKTHDIIERL
+918 LNTHNIIERL
-928 KEDERI
+928 HEEERL
-934 RKLEEERK
+934 RKLEEERR

-948 YEKEREAFKAED
+948 YEKEREAFKNED
-960 INTYKENKEEEQT
+960 INIYKESNEEEQS
-973 NSDESDD
+973 NSDFSDY

>member
-21 NLIKTSTIPKAII
+21 NLIKTTNIPKAII

-42 YETLSGEGKIEFK
+42 YETLNGVGKIEFK
-55 NNVTYEGNLRYGI
+55 NKITYEGNLRYGI
-68 LDNQDVSKPCVL
+68 LDTQDSPNPCVL
-80 TFPDGTKYCG
+80 TFPDGTKYSG

-124 IYKSSGILF
+124 IYKSEGILF

-182 TNNKMSGNGFMIWYN
+182 VNNKMCGNGYMIWYD

-204 QWENNLQNGFGVHIW
+204 QWDNNLQNGFGIHIW
-219 YDSNLETKYFRDR
+219 YDSNQEMKYFRDR
-232 YIGEW
+232 YVGQW

-242 EGYGKFFYS
+242 DGYGKFFYS

-268 GIFHFQDRTEYIGN
+268 GILYFQDRTKYIGN

-290 NLPKDQL
+290 NLPKEQL
-297 NSMLNQNSN
+297 NYMLNPNKN
-306 NNTNNDT
+306 NNNNNNNINDT
-313 SLNNTNQM
+313 SMNYTKSRPSLNPAEN
-321 NKIRP
+321 
-326 GTNTSE
+326 
-332 AKNNNSKLNSSNVNN
+332 KNNISKMSNVNN
-347 TKSDSLISN
+347 TKSESLASN
-356 QQQLN
+356 PQQLN

-367 SSEISSPKKTKNISI
+367 SSDILSPKRSKNVI
-382 TKEIIEEE
+382 TPKEIIEEE

-407 KNLDEIKIKI
+407 KNLDEIKIKMNI
-417 NLNDLISSDP
+417 SDLTTSDP
-427 EIKNSLKEV
+427 DIKKSLKEI

-452 VACGKEDIK
+452 VSCGKEDIK
-461 TIEVGTTTISRSLA
+461 NIEVGTSTISRSLA
-475 SDGKSFFNKQL
+475 SDTKSFFNKNL
-486 QGIKKEK
+486 QGIKKDK
-493 EKEKEGEDIQNQQNN
+493 EKDDFLKNKGEDVQNPQNN

-532 KFFWKLIR
+532 KFLWKLIR

-548 LSLAIIDRMY
+548 VSLAVIDRMY

-581 REEFNKIYNFL
+581 RKDFPKIYDFL
-592 FQKIKKSKFNF
+592 FKRIKQSKFSF
-603 DSRYKTQI
+603 DSKYKSQI
-611 DQNALLLYGK
+611 DQNTLLLYGK
-621 VNINND
+621 VNVNNNMD
-627 NNYIYND
+627 FM
-634 NEDSYMKEIDDFNL
+634 NEENMEELDDFNL

-653 VILLRYFYEM
+653 VILLRYFYEI
-663 IIRIAYLRFSSEPK
+663 IIRIAYLRFSSESK
-677 LSLEKKV
+677 LPLEKKV
-684 KLIIDILKAYFRG
+684 KLLIDILKSYFRG

-704 ISISAAILI
+704 ISINASILI

-720 DNILESYITN
+720 DNILESYIHN
-730 HYPLLKNI
+730 HHEILKDI
-738 FIELYKYNCDVYK
+738 FTELYKYNCDIYK
-751 PFKAYDMTITHKF
+751 PFRTFDMTITHKF
-764 FFEKIIMNSKSLS
+764 FFEKIIKNTKNIS
-777 KLFENEMNYIEL
+777 KLFENKMNYIEL

-799 QTRGD
+799 QTRD
-804 SNYEELFQYIEEVF
+804 NTNFDELFQYIEDVF

-838 FMFYQVDTEEE
+838 FIYYKIDTEEE
-849 DNKGRPVKDEENVET
+849 DNKGRNVKEEDNVGTE
-864 IENDRDKK
+864 ENDRDKK
-872 KKKTRKKKKSE
+872 KKKTRKKEKSE
-883 DVDIYMMIINEIINA
+883 DVDLYMIIIKDIIEA
-898 KNLVIQKPRSDPVN
+898 KDLVIQKPRVDPVN
-912 KYKYPK
+912 KYTYPK
-918 LKTHDIIERL
+918 LNTHNIIERL
-928 KEDERI
+928 TEEARQ
-934 RKLEEERK
+934 RKLEEERR

-948 YEKEREAFKAED
+948 YEKEREAFKNED
-960 INTYKENKEEEQT
+960 INIYKESNEEEQT
-973 NSDESDD
+973 NSDYSDY

>member
-21 NLIKTSTIPKAII
+21 NLIKTTDIPKAII

-42 YETLSGEGKIEFK
+42 YETLNGVGKIEFK
-55 NNVTYEGNLRYGI
+55 NNITYEGNLRYGI
-68 LDNQDVSKPCVL
+68 LDTQDTSNPCVL
-80 TFPDGTKYCG
+80 TFPDGTKYTG

-124 IYKSSGILF
+124 IYKSEGILF

-182 TNNKMSGNGFMIWYN
+182 VNNKMCGNGYMIWYD

-204 QWENNLQNGFGVHIW
+204 QWNNNLQNGFGIHIW
-219 YDSNLETKYFRDR
+219 YDSNQEMKYFRDR
-232 YIGEW
+232 YVGQW

-242 EGYGKFFYS
+242 DGYGKFFYS

-268 GIFHFQDRTEYIGN
+268 GILCFQDRTKYIGN

-290 NLPKDQL
+290 NLPKEQL
-297 NSMLNQNSN
+297 NYMLNQN
-306 NNTNNDT
+306 
-313 SLNNTNQM
+313 
-321 NKIRP
+321 
-326 GTNTSE
+326 
-332 AKNNNSKLNSSNVNN
+332 KNNNSNNNNNNINDTSMNYTKSRPSLNATELKNNISKLSNVNN
-347 TKSDSLISN
+347 TKSESLASN

-367 SSEISSPKKTKNISI
+367 SSDILSPKKNKNVNIS
-382 TKEIIEEE
+382 KDIIEEE
-390 KYPQKSLKEKEK
+390 KYPQKSLKEREK

-417 NLNDLISSDP
+417 NLSDLVTSDP
-427 EIKNSLKEV
+427 EIKNSLKEI

-452 VACGKEDIK
+452 VSCGKEDIK
-461 TIEVGTTTISRSLA
+461 NIEVGTSTISRSLA
-475 SDGKSFFNKQL
+475 SDTKSFFNKNL
-486 QGIKKEK
+486 QGIKKDK
-493 EKEKEGEDIQNQQNN
+493 EKEDFLKNKGEDIQNQQNN
-508 EEKKEKNI
+508 EEKKEKNV

-532 KFFWKLIR
+532 KFLWKLIR

-548 LSLAIIDRMY
+548 VSLAVIDRMY

-567 MYYLPDYL
+567 MYYLPDFL

-581 REEFNKIYNFL
+581 RKEFPKIYDFI
-592 FQKIKKSKFNF
+592 FKRIKQSKFSF
-603 DSRYKTQI
+603 DSKYKSQI
-611 DQNALLLYGK
+611 EQNTLLLYGK

-627 NNYIYND
+627 INFL
-634 NEDSYMKEIDDFNL
+634 NEEKMEELDDFNL

-653 VILLRYFYEM
+653 VVLLRYFYEI
-663 IIRIAYLRFSSEPK
+663 IIRIAYLRFSSESK
-677 LSLEKKV
+677 LTLEKKV
-684 KLIIDILKAYFRG
+684 KLLIDILKSYFRG

-704 ISISAAILI
+704 ISINASILI

-720 DNILESYITN
+720 DNILESYINN
-730 HYPLLKNI
+730 HHEILKDI
-738 FIELYKYNCDVYK
+738 FTELYKYNCDIYK
-751 PFKAYDMTITHKF
+751 PFRTFDMTITHKF
-764 FFEKIIMNSKSLS
+764 FFEKIIMNTKNIS
-777 KLFENEMNYIEL
+777 KLFENKMNYIEL

-799 QTRGD
+799 QTRD
-804 SNYEELFQYIEEVF
+804 NTNFDELFQYIEDVF

-838 FMFYQVDTEEE
+838 FIYYKIDTEEE
-849 DNKGRPVKDEENVET
+849 DNKGRGIKEEENVET
-864 IENDRDKK
+864 NENDRDKK

-883 DVDIYMMIINEIINA
+883 DVDLYMIIIKDIIEA
-898 KNLVIQKPRSDPVN
+898 KNLVIQNPRIDPVN

-918 LKTHDIIERL
+918 LNTHNIIERL
-928 KEDERI
+928 HEEERL
-934 RKLEEERK
+934 RKLEEERR

-948 YEKEREAFKAED
+948 YEKEREAFKNED
-960 INTYKENKEEEQT
+960 INIYKESNEEEQS
-973 NSDESDD
+973 NSDYSDY

>member
-21 NLIKTSTIPKAII
+21 NLIKTTDIPKAII

-42 YETLSGEGKIEFK
+42 YETLNGVGKIEFK
-55 NNVTYEGNLRYGI
+55 NNITYEGNLRYGI
-68 LDNQDVSKPCVL
+68 LDTQDTSNPCVL
-80 TFPDGTKYCG
+80 TFPDGTKYTG

-124 IYKSSGILF
+124 IYKSEGILF

-182 TNNKMSGNGFMIWYN
+182 VNNKMCGNGYMIWYD

-204 QWENNLQNGFGVHIW
+204 QWDNNLQNGFGIHIW
-219 YDSNLETKYFRDR
+219 YDSNQEMKYFRDR
-232 YIGEW
+232 YVGQW

-242 EGYGKFFYS
+242 DGYGKFFYS

-268 GIFHFQDRTEYIGN
+268 GILCFQDRTKYIGN

-290 NLPKDQL
+290 NLPKEQL
-297 NSMLNQNSN
+297 NYMLNQNKN
-306 NNTNNDT
+306 NNNNNNNNINDT
-313 SLNNTNQM
+313 SMNYTKSSPSLN
-321 NKIRP
+321 
-326 GTNTSE
+326 GTE
-332 AKNNNSKLNSSNVNN
+332 IKNNISKMSNVNN
-347 TKSDSLISN
+347 TKSESITSN
-356 QQQLN
+356 PQQLN

-367 SSEISSPKKTKNISI
+367 SGDILSPKKNKNVNIS
-382 TKEIIEEE
+382 KDVIEEE
-390 KYPQKSLKEKEK
+390 KYPQKSLKEREK

-407 KNLDEIKIKI
+407 KNLDEIKIQI
-417 NLNDLISSDP
+417 NLSDLVTSDP
-427 EIKNSLKEV
+427 EIKNSLKEI

-452 VACGKEDIK
+452 VSCGKEDIK
-461 TIEVGTTTISRSLA
+461 NIEVGTSTISRSLA
-475 SDGKSFFNKQL
+475 SDTKSFFNKNL
-486 QGIKKEK
+486 QGIKKDK
-493 EKEKEGEDIQNQQNN
+493 EKEDFLKNKGEDIQNQQNN
-508 EEKKEKNI
+508 EEKKEKNV

-532 KFFWKLIR
+532 KFLWKLIR

-548 LSLAIIDRMY
+548 VSLAVIDRMY
-558 FQNFENYID
+558 FQNFKNYID
-567 MYYLPDYL
+567 MYYLPDFL

-581 REEFNKIYNFL
+581 RKEFPKIYDFI
-592 FQKIKKSKFNF
+592 FKRIKQSKFSF
-603 DSRYKTQI
+603 DSKYKSQI
-611 DQNALLLYGK
+611 EQNTLLLYGK
-621 VNINND
+621 VNVNND
-627 NNYIYND
+627 INYL
-634 NEDSYMKEIDDFNL
+634 NEEKMEELDDFNL

-653 VILLRYFYEM
+653 VVLLRYFYEI
-663 IIRIAYLRFSSEPK
+663 IIRIAYLRFSSESK
-677 LSLEKKV
+677 LTLEKKV
-684 KLIIDILKAYFRG
+684 KLLIDILKSYFRG

-704 ISISAAILI
+704 ISINASILI

-720 DNILESYITN
+720 DNILESYINN
-730 HYPLLKNI
+730 HHEILKDI
-738 FIELYKYNCDVYK
+738 FTELYKYNCDIYK
-751 PFKAYDMTITHKF
+751 PFRTFDMTITHKF
-764 FFEKIIMNSKSLS
+764 FFEKIIMNTKNIS
-777 KLFENEMNYIEL
+777 KLFENKMNYIEL

-799 QTRGD
+799 QTRD
-804 SNYEELFQYIEEVF
+804 NTNFDELFQYIEDVF

-838 FMFYQVDTEEE
+838 FIYYKIDTEEE
-849 DNKGRPVKDEENVET
+849 DNKGRNVKEEENVET

-883 DVDIYMMIINEIINA
+883 DVDLYMIIIKDIIEA
-898 KNLVIQKPRSDPVN
+898 KNLVIQNPRIDPVN

-918 LKTHDIIERL
+918 LNTHNIIERL
-928 KEDERI
+928 HEEERL
-934 RKLEEERK
+934 RKLEEERR

-948 YEKEREAFKAED
+948 YEKEREAFKNED
-960 INTYKENKEEEQT
+960 INIYKESNEEEQS
-973 NSDESDD
+973 NSDFSDY

>member
-21 NLIKTSTIPKAII
+21 NLIKTTDIPKAII

-42 YETLSGEGKIEFK
+42 YETLNGVGKIEFK
-55 NNVTYEGNLRYGI
+55 NNITYEGNLRYGI
-68 LDNQDVSKPCVL
+68 LDTQDTSNPCVL
-80 TFPDGTKYCG
+80 TFPDGTKYTG

-124 IYKSSGILF
+124 IYKSEGILF

-182 TNNKMSGNGFMIWYN
+182 VNNKMCGNGYMIWYD

-204 QWENNLQNGFGVHIW
+204 QWDNNLQNGFGIHIW
-219 YDSNLETKYFRDR
+219 YDSNQEMKYFRDR
-232 YIGEW
+232 YVGQW

-242 EGYGKFFYS
+242 DGYGKFFYS

-268 GIFHFQDRTEYIGN
+268 GILCFQDRTKYIGN

-290 NLPKDQL
+290 NLPKEQL
-297 NSMLNQNSN
+297 NYMLNQNKN
-306 NNTNNDT
+306 NNNNNNNNINDT
-313 SLNNTNQM
+313 SMNYTKSRPSLNAT
-321 NKIRP
+321 
-326 GTNTSE
+326 E
-332 AKNNNSKLNSSNVNN
+332 LKNNISKLSNVNN
-347 TKSDSLISN
+347 TKSESLASN

-367 SSEISSPKKTKNISI
+367 SSDILSPKKNKNVNIS
-382 TKEIIEEE
+382 KDIIEEE
-390 KYPQKSLKEKEK
+390 KYPQKSLKERER

-417 NLNDLISSDP
+417 NLSDLVTSDP
-427 EIKNSLKEV
+427 EIKNSLKEI

-452 VACGKEDIK
+452 VSCGKEDIK
-461 TIEVGTTTISRSLA
+461 NIEVGTSTISRSLA
-475 SDGKSFFNKQL
+475 SDTKSFFNKNL
-486 QGIKKEK
+486 QGIKKDK
-493 EKEKEGEDIQNQQNN
+493 EKEDFLKNKGEDIQNQQNN
-508 EEKKEKNI
+508 EEKKEKNV

-532 KFFWKLIR
+532 KFLWKLIR

-548 LSLAIIDRMY
+548 VSLAVIDRMY

-567 MYYLPDYL
+567 MYYLPDFL

-581 REEFNKIYNFL
+581 RKEFPKIYDFI
-592 FQKIKKSKFNF
+592 FKRIKQSKFSF
-603 DSRYKTQI
+603 DSKYKSQI
-611 DQNALLLYGK
+611 EQNTLLLYGK
-621 VNINND
+621 VNVNND
-627 NNYIYND
+627 INYL
-634 NEDSYMKEIDDFNL
+634 NEEKMEELDDFNL

-653 VILLRYFYEM
+653 VVLLRYFYEI
-663 IIRIAYLRFSSEPK
+663 IIRIAYLRFSSESK
-677 LSLEKKV
+677 LTLEKKV
-684 KLIIDILKAYFRG
+684 KLLIDILKSYFRG

-704 ISISAAILI
+704 ISINASILI

-720 DNILESYITN
+720 DNILESYINN
-730 HYPLLKNI
+730 HHEILKDI
-738 FIELYKYNCDVYK
+738 FTELYKYNCDIYK
-751 PFKAYDMTITHKF
+751 PFRTFDMTITHKF
-764 FFEKIIMNSKSLS
+764 FFEKIIMNTKNIS
-777 KLFENEMNYIEL
+777 KLFENKMNYIEL

-799 QTRGD
+799 QTRD
-804 SNYEELFQYIEEVF
+804 NSNFDELFQYIEDVF

-838 FMFYQVDTEEE
+838 FIYYKIDTEEE
-849 DNKGRPVKDEENVET
+849 DNKGRGIKEEENVET
-864 IENDRDKK
+864 NENDRDKK

-883 DVDIYMMIINEIINA
+883 DVDLYMIIIKDIIEA
-898 KNLVIQKPRSDPVN
+898 KNLVIQKPRVDPVN
-912 KYKYPK
+912 KYVYPK
-918 LKTHDIIERL
+918 LNTHNIIERL
-928 KEDERI
+928 HEEERL
-934 RKLEEERK
+934 RKLEEERR

-948 YEKEREAFKAED
+948 YEKEREAFKNED
-960 INTYKENKEEEQT
+960 INIYKESNEEEQS
-973 NSDESDD
+973 NSDYSDY

>member
-21 NLIKTSTIPKAII
+21 NLIKTTDIPKAII

-42 YETLSGEGKIEFK
+42 YETLNGVGKIEFK
-55 NNVTYEGNLRYGI
+55 NNITYEGNLRYGI
-68 LDNQDVSKPCVL
+68 LDTQDTSNPCVL
-80 TFPDGTKYCG
+80 TFPDGTKYTG

-124 IYKSSGILF
+124 IYKSEGILF

-182 TNNKMSGNGFMIWYN
+182 VNNKMCGNGYMIWYD

-204 QWENNLQNGFGVHIW
+204 QWDNNLQNGFGIHIW
-219 YDSNLETKYFRDR
+219 YDSNQEMKYFRDR
-232 YIGEW
+232 YVGQW

-242 EGYGKFFYS
+242 DGYGKFFYS

-268 GIFHFQDRTEYIGN
+268 GILCFQDRTKYIGN

-290 NLPKDQL
+290 NLPKEQL
-297 NSMLNQNSN
+297 NYMLNQN
-306 NNTNNDT
+306 
-313 SLNNTNQM
+313 
-321 NKIRP
+321 
-326 GTNTSE
+326 
-332 AKNNNSKLNSSNVNN
+332 KNNNSNNNNNNINDTSMNYTKSRPSLNATELKNNISKLSNVNN
-347 TKSDSLISN
+347 TKSESLASN

-361 TIKEKT
+361 TIKEKA
-367 SSEISSPKKTKNISI
+367 SSDILSPKKNKNVNIS
-382 TKEIIEEE
+382 KDIIEEE
-390 KYPQKSLKEKEK
+390 KYPQKSLKEREK

-417 NLNDLISSDP
+417 NLSDLVTSDP
-427 EIKNSLKEV
+427 EIKNSLKEI

-452 VACGKEDIK
+452 VSCGKEDIK
-461 TIEVGTTTISRSLA
+461 NIEVGTSTISRSLA
-475 SDGKSFFNKQL
+475 SDTKSFFNKNL
-486 QGIKKEK
+486 QGIKKDK
-493 EKEKEGEDIQNQQNN
+493 EKEDFLKNKGEDIQNQQNN
-508 EEKKEKNI
+508 EEKKEKNV

-532 KFFWKLIR
+532 KFLWKLIR

-548 LSLAIIDRMY
+548 VSLAVIDRMY

-567 MYYLPDYL
+567 MYYLPDFL

-581 REEFNKIYNFL
+581 RKEFPKIYDFI
-592 FQKIKKSKFNF
+592 FKRIKQSKFSF
-603 DSRYKTQI
+603 DSKYKSQI
-611 DQNALLLYGK
+611 EQNTLLLYGK
-621 VNINND
+621 VNVNND
-627 NNYIYND
+627 INYL
-634 NEDSYMKEIDDFNL
+634 NEEKMEELDDFNL

-653 VILLRYFYEM
+653 VVLLRYFYEI
-663 IIRIAYLRFSSEPK
+663 IIRIAYLRFSSESK
-677 LSLEKKV
+677 LTLEKKV
-684 KLIIDILKAYFRG
+684 KLLIDILKSYFRG

-704 ISISAAILI
+704 ISINASILI

-720 DNILESYITN
+720 DNILESYINN
-730 HYPLLKNI
+730 HHEILKDI
-738 FIELYKYNCDVYK
+738 FTELYKYNCDIYE
-751 PFKAYDMTITHKF
+751 PFRTFDMTITHKF
-764 FFEKIIMNSKSLS
+764 FFEKIIMNTKNIS
-777 KLFENEMNYIEL
+777 KLFESKMNYIEL

-799 QTRGD
+799 QTRD
-804 SNYEELFQYIEEVF
+804 NTNFDELFRYIEDVF

-838 FMFYQVDTEEE
+838 FIYYKIDTEEE
-849 DNKGRPVKDEENVET
+849 DNKGRNVKEEENVET

-883 DVDIYMMIINEIINA
+883 DVDLYMIIIKDIIEA
-898 KNLVIQKPRSDPVN
+898 KNLVIQKPRVDPVN
-912 KYKYPK
+912 KYVYPK
-918 LKTHDIIERL
+918 LNTHNIIERL
-928 KEDERI
+928 HEEERL
-934 RKLEEERK
+934 RKLEEERR

-948 YEKEREAFKAED
+948 YEKEREAFKNED
-960 INTYKENKEEEQT
+960 INIYKESNEEEQS
-973 NSDESDD
+973 NSDYSDY

>member
-21 NLIKTSTIPKAII
+21 NLIKTTDIPKAII

-42 YETLSGEGKIEFK
+42 YETLNGVGKIEFK
-55 NNVTYEGNLRYGI
+55 NNITYEGNLRYGI
-68 LDNQDVSKPCVL
+68 LDTQDTSNPCVL
-80 TFPDGTKYCG
+80 TFPDGTKYTG

-124 IYKSSGILF
+124 IYKSEGILF

-182 TNNKMSGNGFMIWYN
+182 VNNKMCGNGYMIWYD

-204 QWENNLQNGFGVHIW
+204 QWDNNLQNGFGIHIW
-219 YDSNLETKYFRDR
+219 YDSNQEMKYFRDR
-232 YIGEW
+232 YVGQW

-242 EGYGKFFYS
+242 DGYGKFFYS

-268 GIFHFQDRTEYIGN
+268 GILCFQDRTKYIGN

-290 NLPKDQL
+290 NLPKEQL
-297 NSMLNQNSN
+297 NYMLNQNKN
-306 NNTNNDT
+306 NNNNNNNNINDT
-313 SLNNTNQM
+313 SMNYTKSSPSLN
-321 NKIRP
+321 
-326 GTNTSE
+326 GTE
-332 AKNNNSKLNSSNVNN
+332 IKNNISKMSNVNN
-347 TKSDSLISN
+347 TKSESITSN
-356 QQQLN
+356 PQQLN

-367 SSEISSPKKTKNISI
+367 SSDILSPKKNKNVNIS
-382 TKEIIEEE
+382 KDVIEEE
-390 KYPQKSLKEKEK
+390 KYPQKSLKEREK

-407 KNLDEIKIKI
+407 KNLDEIKIQI
-417 NLNDLISSDP
+417 NLSDLITSDP
-427 EIKNSLKEV
+427 EIKNSLKEI

-452 VACGKEDIK
+452 VSCGKEDIK
-461 TIEVGTTTISRSLA
+461 NIEVGTSTISRSLA
-475 SDGKSFFNKQL
+475 SDTKSFFNKNL
-486 QGIKKEK
+486 QGIKKDK
-493 EKEKEGEDIQNQQNN
+493 EKEDFLKNKGEDIQNQQNN
-508 EEKKEKNI
+508 EEKKEKNV

-532 KFFWKLIR
+532 KFLWKLIR

-548 LSLAIIDRMY
+548 VSLAVIDRMY

-567 MYYLPDYL
+567 MYYLPDFL

-581 REEFNKIYNFL
+581 RKEFPKIYDFI
-592 FQKIKKSKFNF
+592 FKRIKQSKFSF
-603 DSRYKTQI
+603 DSKYKSQI
-611 DQNALLLYGK
+611 EQNTLLLYGK
-621 VNINND
+621 VNVNND
-627 NNYIYND
+627 INYL
-634 NEDSYMKEIDDFNL
+634 NEEKMEELDDFNL

-653 VILLRYFYEM
+653 VVLLRYFYEI
-663 IIRIAYLRFSSEPK
+663 IIRIAYLRFSSESK
-677 LSLEKKV
+677 LTLEKKV
-684 KLIIDILKAYFRG
+684 KLLIDILKSYFRG

-704 ISISAAILI
+704 ISINASILI

-720 DNILESYITN
+720 DNILESYINN
-730 HYPLLKNI
+730 HHEILKDI
-738 FIELYKYNCDVYK
+738 FTELYKYNCDIYK
-751 PFKAYDMTITHKF
+751 PFRTFDMTITHKF
-764 FFEKIIMNSKSLS
+764 FFEKIIMNTKNIS
-777 KLFENEMNYIEL
+777 KLFENKMNYIEL

-799 QTRGD
+799 QTRD
-804 SNYEELFQYIEEVF
+804 NTNFDELFQYIEDVF

-838 FMFYQVDTEEE
+838 FIYYKIDTEEE
-849 DNKGRPVKDEENVET
+849 DNKGRNVKEEENVET

-883 DVDIYMMIINEIINA
+883 DVDLYMIIIKDIIEA
-898 KNLVIQKPRSDPVN
+898 KNLVIQNPRIDPVN

-918 LKTHDIIERL
+918 LNTHNIIERL
-928 KEDERI
+928 HEEERL
-934 RKLEEERK
+934 RKLEEERR

-948 YEKEREAFKAED
+948 YEKEREAFKNED
-960 INTYKENKEEEQT
+960 INIYKESNEEEQS
-973 NSDESDD
+973 NSDFSDY

>member
-21 NLIKTSTIPKAII
+21 NLIKTTNIPKAII

-42 YETLSGEGKIEFK
+42 YETLNGVGKIEFK
-55 NNVTYEGNLRYGI
+55 NKITYEGNLRYGI
-68 LDNQDVSKPCVL
+68 LDTQDSPNPCVL
-80 TFPDGTKYCG
+80 TFPDGTKYSG

-124 IYKSSGILF
+124 IYKSEGILF

-182 TNNKMSGNGFMIWYN
+182 VNNKMCGNGYMIWYD

-204 QWENNLQNGFGVHIW
+204 QWDNNLQNGFGIHIW
-219 YDSNLETKYFRDR
+219 YDSNQEMKYFRDR
-232 YIGEW
+232 YVGQW

-242 EGYGKFFYS
+242 DGNGKFFYS
-251 NGNIYE
+251 TGNIYE

-268 GIFHFQDRTEYIGN
+268 GILYFQDRTKYIGN

-290 NLPKDQL
+290 NLPKEQL
-297 NSMLNQNSN
+297 NYMLNPNKN
-306 NNTNNDT
+306 NNNNNNNINDT
-313 SLNNTNQM
+313 SMNYTKSRPSLNPAEN
-321 NKIRP
+321 
-326 GTNTSE
+326 
-332 AKNNNSKLNSSNVNN
+332 KNNISKMSNVNN
-347 TKSDSLISN
+347 TKSESLASN
-356 QQQLN
+356 PQQLN

-367 SSEISSPKKTKNISI
+367 SSDILSPKRSKNVI
-382 TKEIIEEE
+382 TPKEIIEEE

-407 KNLDEIKIKI
+407 KNLDEIKIKMNI
-417 NLNDLISSDP
+417 SDLTTSDP
-427 EIKNSLKEV
+427 DIKKSLKEI

-452 VACGKEDIK
+452 VSCGKEDIK
-461 TIEVGTTTISRSLA
+461 NIEVGTSTISRSLA
-475 SDGKSFFNKQL
+475 SDTKSFFNKNL
-486 QGIKKEK
+486 QGIKKDK
-493 EKEKEGEDIQNQQNN
+493 EKDDFLKNKGEDVQNPQNN

-532 KFFWKLIR
+532 KFLWKLIR

-548 LSLAIIDRMY
+548 VSLAVIDRMY

-581 REEFNKIYNFL
+581 RKDFPKIYDFL
-592 FQKIKKSKFNF
+592 FKRIKQSKFSF
-603 DSRYKTQI
+603 DSKYKSQI
-611 DQNALLLYGK
+611 DQNTLLLYGK
-621 VNINND
+621 VNVNNNMD
-627 NNYIYND
+627 FM
-634 NEDSYMKEIDDFNL
+634 NEENMEELDDFNL

-653 VILLRYFYEM
+653 VILLRYFYEI
-663 IIRIAYLRFSSEPK
+663 IIRIAYLRFSSESK
-677 LSLEKKV
+677 LPLEKKV
-684 KLIIDILKAYFRG
+684 KLLIDILKSYFRG

-704 ISISAAILI
+704 ISINASILI

-720 DNILESYITN
+720 DNILESYIHN
-730 HYPLLKNI
+730 HHEILKDI
-738 FIELYKYNCDVYK
+738 FTELYKYNCDIYK
-751 PFKAYDMTITHKF
+751 PFRTFDMTITHKF
-764 FFEKIIMNSKSLS
+764 FFEKIIKNTKNIS
-777 KLFENEMNYIEL
+777 KLFENKMNYIEL

-799 QTRGD
+799 QTRD
-804 SNYEELFQYIEEVF
+804 NTNFDELFQYIEDVF

-838 FMFYQVDTEEE
+838 FIYYKIDTEEE
-849 DNKGRPVKDEENVET
+849 DNKGRNVKEEDNVGTE
-864 IENDRDKK
+864 ENDRDKK
-872 KKKTRKKKKSE
+872 KKKTRKKEKSE
-883 DVDIYMMIINEIINA
+883 DVDLYMIIIKDIIEA
-898 KNLVIQKPRSDPVN
+898 KDLVIQKPRVDPVN
-912 KYKYPK
+912 KYTYPK
-918 LKTHDIIERL
+918 LNTHNIIERL
-928 KEDERI
+928 TEEARQ
-934 RKLEEERK
+934 RKLEEERR

-948 YEKEREAFKAED
+948 YEKEREAFKNED
-960 INTYKENKEEEQT
+960 INIYKESNEEEQT
-973 NSDESDD
+973 NSDYSDY

>member
-21 NLIKTSTIPKAII
+21 NLIKTTDIPKAII

-42 YETLSGEGKIEFK
+42 YETLNGVGKIEFK
-55 NNVTYEGNLRYGI
+55 NNITYEGNLRYGI
-68 LDNQDVSKPCVL
+68 LDTQDTSNPCVL
-80 TFPDGTKYCG
+80 TFPDGTKYTG

-124 IYKSSGILF
+124 IYKSEGILF

-176 IFEGEL
+176 IYEGEL
-182 TNNKMSGNGFMIWYN
+182 VNNKMCGNGYMIWYD

-204 QWENNLQNGFGVHIW
+204 QWDNNLQNGFGIHIW
-219 YDSNLETKYFRDR
+219 YDSNQEMKYFRDR
-232 YIGEW
+232 YVGQW

-242 EGYGKFFYS
+242 DGYGKFFYS

-268 GIFHFQDRTEYIGN
+268 GILCFQDRTKYIGN

-290 NLPKDQL
+290 NLPKEQL
-297 NSMLNQNSN
+297 NYMLNQN
-306 NNTNNDT
+306 
-313 SLNNTNQM
+313 
-321 NKIRP
+321 
-326 GTNTSE
+326 
-332 AKNNNSKLNSSNVNN
+332 KNNNSNNNNNNINDTSMNYTKSRPSLNATELKNNISKLSNVNN
-347 TKSDSLISN
+347 TKSESLASN

-367 SSEISSPKKTKNISI
+367 SSDILSPKKNKNVNIS
-382 TKEIIEEE
+382 KDIIEEE
-390 KYPQKSLKEKEK
+390 KYPQKSLKEREK

-417 NLNDLISSDP
+417 NLSDLVTSDP
-427 EIKNSLKEV
+427 EIKNSLKEI

-452 VACGKEDIK
+452 VSCGKEDIK
-461 TIEVGTTTISRSLA
+461 NIEVGTSTISRSLA
-475 SDGKSFFNKQL
+475 SDTKSFFNKNL
-486 QGIKKEK
+486 QGIKKDK
-493 EKEKEGEDIQNQQNN
+493 EKEDFLKNKGEDIQNQQNN
-508 EEKKEKNI
+508 EEKKEKNV

-532 KFFWKLIR
+532 KFLWKLIR

-548 LSLAIIDRMY
+548 VSLAVIDRMY

-567 MYYLPDYL
+567 MYYLPDFL

-581 REEFNKIYNFL
+581 RKDFPKIYDFL
-592 FQKIKKSKFNF
+592 FKRIKQSKFSF
-603 DSRYKTQI
+603 DSKYKSQI
-611 DQNALLLYGK
+611 DQNTLLLYGK
-621 VNINND
+621 VNVNNNMD
-627 NNYIYND
+627 FM
-634 NEDSYMKEIDDFNL
+634 NEENMEELDDFNL

-653 VILLRYFYEM
+653 VILLRYFYEI
-663 IIRIAYLRFSSEPK
+663 IIRIAYLRFSSESK
-677 LSLEKKV
+677 LPLEKKV
-684 KLIIDILKAYFRG
+684 KLLIDILKSYFRG

-704 ISISAAILI
+704 ISINASIII

-720 DNILESYITN
+720 DNILESYIHN
-730 HYPLLKNI
+730 HHEILKDI
-738 FIELYKYNCDVYK
+738 FTELYKYNCDIYK
-751 PFKAYDMTITHKF
+751 PFRTFDMTITHKF
-764 FFEKIIMNSKSLS
+764 FFEKIIMNTKNIS
-777 KLFENEMNYIEL
+777 KLFENKMNYIEL

-799 QTRGD
+799 QTRD
-804 SNYEELFQYIEEVF
+804 NTNFDELFQYIEDVF

-838 FMFYQVDTEEE
+838 FIYYKIDTEEE
-849 DNKGRPVKDEENVET
+849 DNKGRNVKEEDNVGTE
-864 IENDRDKK
+864 ENDRDKK

-883 DVDIYMMIINEIINA
+883 DVDLYMIIIKDIIEA
-898 KNLVIQKPRSDPVN
+898 KDLVIQKPRVDPVN
-912 KYKYPK
+912 KYTYPK
-918 LKTHDIIERL
+918 LNTHNIIERL
-928 KEDERI
+928 TEEARQ
-934 RKLEEERK
+934 RKLEEERR

-948 YEKEREAFKAED
+948 YEKEREAFKNED
-960 INTYKENKEEEQT
+960 INIYKESNEEEQT
-973 NSDESDD
+973 NSDYSDY

>member
-21 NLIKTSTIPKAII
+21 NLIKTTNIPKAII

-42 YETLSGEGKIEFK
+42 YETLNGVGKIEFK
-55 NNVTYEGNLRYGI
+55 NNIIYEGNLRYGI
-68 LDNQDVSKPCVL
+68 LDTQDSPNPCVL
-80 TFPDGTKYCG
+80 TFPDGTKYSG

-124 IYKSSGILF
+124 IYKSEGILF

-182 TNNKMSGNGFMIWYN
+182 VNNKMCGNGYMIWYD

-204 QWENNLQNGFGVHIW
+204 QWDNNLQNGFGIHIW
-219 YDSNLETKYFRDR
+219 YDSNQEMKYFRDR
-232 YIGEW
+232 YVGQW

-242 EGYGKFFYS
+242 DGYGKFFYS

-268 GIFHFQDRTEYIGN
+268 GILYFQDRTKYIGN

-290 NLPKDQL
+290 NLPKEQL
-297 NSMLNQNSN
+297 NYMLNPNKN
-306 NNTNNDT
+306 NNNNNNNINDT
-313 SLNNTNQM
+313 SMNYTKSRPSLNPAEN
-321 NKIRP
+321 
-326 GTNTSE
+326 
-332 AKNNNSKLNSSNVNN
+332 KNNISKMSNVNN
-347 TKSDSLISN
+347 TKSESLASN
-356 QQQLN
+356 PQQLN

-367 SSEISSPKKTKNISI
+367 SSDILSPKRSKNVI
-382 TKEIIEEE
+382 TPKEIIEEE

-407 KNLDEIKIKI
+407 KNLDEIKIKMNI
-417 NLNDLISSDP
+417 SDLTTSDP
-427 EIKNSLKEV
+427 DIKKSLKEI

-452 VACGKEDIK
+452 VSCGKEDIK
-461 TIEVGTTTISRSLA
+461 NIEVGTSTISRSLA
-475 SDGKSFFNKQL
+475 SDTKSFFNKNL
-486 QGIKKEK
+486 QGIKKDK
-493 EKEKEGEDIQNQQNN
+493 EKDDFLKNKGEDVQNPQNN

-532 KFFWKLIR
+532 KFLWKLIR

-548 LSLAIIDRMY
+548 VSLAVIDRMY

-581 REEFNKIYNFL
+581 RKDFPKIYDFL
-592 FQKIKKSKFNF
+592 FKRIKQSKFSF
-603 DSRYKTQI
+603 DSKYKSQI
-611 DQNALLLYGK
+611 DQNTLLLYGK
-621 VNINND
+621 VNVNNNMD
-627 NNYIYND
+627 FM
-634 NEDSYMKEIDDFNL
+634 NEENMEELDDFNL

-653 VILLRYFYEM
+653 VILLRYFYEI
-663 IIRIAYLRFSSEPK
+663 IIRIAYLRFSSESK
-677 LSLEKKV
+677 LPLEKKV
-684 KLIIDILKAYFRG
+684 KLLIDILKSYFRG

-704 ISISAAILI
+704 ISINASILI

-720 DNILESYITN
+720 DNILESYIHN
-730 HYPLLKNI
+730 HHEILKDI
-738 FIELYKYNCDVYK
+738 FTELYKYNCDIYK
-751 PFKAYDMTITHKF
+751 PFRTFDMTITHKF
-764 FFEKIIMNSKSLS
+764 FFEKIIKNTKNIS
-777 KLFENEMNYIEL
+777 KLFENKMNYIEL

-799 QTRGD
+799 QTRD
-804 SNYEELFQYIEEVF
+804 NTNFDELFQYIEDVF

-838 FMFYQVDTEEE
+838 FIYYKIDTEEE
-849 DNKGRPVKDEENVET
+849 DNKGRNVKEEDNVGTE
-864 IENDRDKK
+864 ENDRDKK
-872 KKKTRKKKKSE
+872 KKKTRKKEKSE
-883 DVDIYMMIINEIINA
+883 DVDLYMIIIKDIIEA
-898 KNLVIQKPRSDPVN
+898 KDLVIQKPRVDPVN
-912 KYKYPK
+912 KYTYPK
-918 LKTHDIIERL
+918 LNTHNIIERL
-928 KEDERI
+928 TEEARQ
-934 RKLEEERK
+934 RKLEEERR

-948 YEKEREAFKAED
+948 YEKEREAFKNED
-960 INTYKENKEEEQT
+960 INIYKESNEEEQT
-973 NSDESDD
+973 NSDYSDY

>member
-21 NLIKTSTIPKAII
+21 NLIKTTDIPKAII

-42 YETLSGEGKIEFK
+42 YETLNGVGKIEFK
-55 NNVTYEGNLRYGI
+55 NNITYEGNLRYGI
-68 LDNQDVSKPCVL
+68 LDTQDTSNPCVL
-80 TFPDGTKYCG
+80 TFPDGTKYTG

-124 IYKSSGILF
+124 IYKSEGILF

-182 TNNKMSGNGFMIWYN
+182 VNNKMCGNGYMIWYD

-204 QWENNLQNGFGVHIW
+204 QWDNNLQNGFGIHIW
-219 YDSNLETKYFRDR
+219 YDSNQEMKYFRDR
-232 YIGEW
+232 YVGQW

-242 EGYGKFFYS
+242 DGYGKFFYS

-268 GIFHFQDRTEYIGN
+268 GILCFQDRTKYIGN

-290 NLPKDQL
+290 NLPKEQL
-297 NSMLNQNSN
+297 NYMLNQNKN
-306 NNTNNDT
+306 NNNNNNNNINDT
-313 SLNNTNQM
+313 SMNYTKSRPSLN
-321 NKIRP
+321 
-326 GTNTSE
+326 GTE
-332 AKNNNSKLNSSNVNN
+332 IKNNISKMSNVNN
-347 TKSDSLISN
+347 TKSESMASN
-356 QQQLN
+356 PQQLN

-367 SSEISSPKKTKNISI
+367 SSDILSPKKNKNVNIS
-382 TKEIIEEE
+382 KDIIEEE
-390 KYPQKSLKEKEK
+390 KYPQKSLKEREK

-417 NLNDLISSDP
+417 NLSDLVTSDP
-427 EIKNSLKEV
+427 EIKNSLKEI

-452 VACGKEDIK
+452 VSCGKEDIK
-461 TIEVGTTTISRSLA
+461 NIEVGTSTISRSLA
-475 SDGKSFFNKQL
+475 SDTKSFFNKNL
-486 QGIKKEK
+486 QGIKKDK
-493 EKEKEGEDIQNQQNN
+493 EKEDFLKNKGEDIQNQPNN
-508 EEKKEKNI
+508 EEKKEKNV

-532 KFFWKLIR
+532 KFLWKLIR

-548 LSLAIIDRMY
+548 VSLAVIDRMY

-567 MYYLPDYL
+567 MYYLPDFL

-581 REEFNKIYNFL
+581 RKEFPKIYDFI
-592 FQKIKKSKFNF
+592 FKRIKQSKFSF
-603 DSRYKTQI
+603 DSKYKSQI
-611 DQNALLLYGK
+611 DQNTLLLYGK
-621 VNINND
+621 VNVNND
-627 NNYIYND
+627 INFL
-634 NEDSYMKEIDDFNL
+634 NEEKMEELDDFNL

-653 VILLRYFYEM
+653 VVLLRYFYEI
-663 IIRIAYLRFSSEPK
+663 IIRIAYLRFSSESK
-677 LSLEKKV
+677 LTLEKKV
-684 KLIIDILKAYFRG
+684 KLLIDILKSYFRG

-704 ISISAAILI
+704 ISINASILI

-720 DNILESYITN
+720 DNILESYINN
-730 HYPLLKNI
+730 HHEILKDI
-738 FIELYKYNCDVYK
+738 FTELYKYNCDIYK
-751 PFKAYDMTITHKF
+751 PFRTFDMTITHKF
-764 FFEKIIMNSKSLS
+764 FFEKIIMNTKNIS
-777 KLFENEMNYIEL
+777 KLFENKMNYIEL

-799 QTRGD
+799 QTRD
-804 SNYEELFQYIEEVF
+804 NTNFDELFQYIEDVF

-838 FMFYQVDTEEE
+838 FIYYKIDTEEE
-849 DNKGRPVKDEENVET
+849 DNKGRGIKEEENVET

-883 DVDIYMMIINEIINA
+883 DVDLYMIIIKDIIEA
-898 KNLVIQKPRSDPVN
+898 KNLVIQKPRVDPVN
-912 KYKYPK
+912 KYVYPK
-918 LKTHDIIERL
+918 LNTHNIIERL
-928 KEDERI
+928 HEEERI
-934 RKLEEERK
+934 RKLEEERR

-948 YEKEREAFKAED
+948 YEKEREAFKNED
-960 INTYKENKEEEQT
+960 INIYKESNEEEQS
-973 NSDESDD
+973 NSDFSDY

>member
-21 NLIKTSTIPKAII
+21 NLIKTTDIPKAII

-42 YETLSGEGKIEFK
+42 YETLNGVGKIEFK
-55 NNVTYEGNLRYGI
+55 NNITYEGNLRYGI
-68 LDNQDVSKPCVL
+68 LDTQDTSNPCVL
-80 TFPDGTKYCG
+80 TFPDGTKYTG

-124 IYKSSGILF
+124 IYKSEGILF

-182 TNNKMSGNGFMIWYN
+182 VNNKMCGNGYMIWYD

-204 QWENNLQNGFGVHIW
+204 QWDNNLQNGFGIHIW
-219 YDSNLETKYFRDR
+219 YDSNQEMKYFRDR
-232 YIGEW
+232 YVGQW

-242 EGYGKFFYS
+242 DGYGKFFYS

-268 GIFHFQDRTEYIGN
+268 GILCFQDRTKYIGN

-290 NLPKDQL
+290 NLPKEQL
-297 NSMLNQNSN
+297 NYMLNQN
-306 NNTNNDT
+306 
-313 SLNNTNQM
+313 
-321 NKIRP
+321 
-326 GTNTSE
+326 
-332 AKNNNSKLNSSNVNN
+332 KNNNSNNNNNNINDTSMNYTKSRPSLNATELKNNISKLSNVNN
-347 TKSDSLISN
+347 TKSESLASN

-367 SSEISSPKKTKNISI
+367 SSDILSPKKNKNVNIS
-382 TKEIIEEE
+382 KDIIEEE
-390 KYPQKSLKEKEK
+390 KYPQKSLKEREK

-417 NLNDLISSDP
+417 NLSDLVTSDP
-427 EIKNSLKEV
+427 EIKNSLKEI

-452 VACGKEDIK
+452 VSCGKEDIK
-461 TIEVGTTTISRSLA
+461 NIEVGTSTISRSLA
-475 SDGKSFFNKQL
+475 SDTKSFFNKNL
-486 QGIKKEK
+486 QGIKKDK
-493 EKEKEGEDIQNQQNN
+493 EKEDFLKNKGEDIQNQQNN
-508 EEKKEKNI
+508 EEKKEKNV

-532 KFFWKLIR
+532 KFLWKLIR

-548 LSLAIIDRMY
+548 VSLAVIDRMY

-567 MYYLPDYL
+567 MYYLPDFL

-581 REEFNKIYNFL
+581 RKEFPKIYDFI
-592 FQKIKKSKFNF
+592 FKRIKQSKFSF
-603 DSRYKTQI
+603 DSKYKSQI
-611 DQNALLLYGK
+611 EQNTLLLYGK
-621 VNINND
+621 VNVNND
-627 NNYIYND
+627 INYL
-634 NEDSYMKEIDDFNL
+634 NEEKMEELDDFNL

-653 VILLRYFYEM
+653 VVLLRYFYEI
-663 IIRIAYLRFSSEPK
+663 IIRIAYLRFSSESK
-677 LSLEKKV
+677 LTLEKKV
-684 KLIIDILKAYFRG
+684 KLLIDILKSYFRG

-704 ISISAAILI
+704 ISINASILI

-720 DNILESYITN
+720 DNILESYINN
-730 HYPLLKNI
+730 HHEILKDI
-738 FIELYKYNCDVYK
+738 FTELYKYNCDIYK
-751 PFKAYDMTITHKF
+751 PFRTFDMTITHKF
-764 FFEKIIMNSKSLS
+764 FFEKIIMNTKNIS
-777 KLFENEMNYIEL
+777 KLFENKMNYIEL

-799 QTRGD
+799 QTRD
-804 SNYEELFQYIEEVF
+804 NTNFDELFQYIEDVF

-838 FMFYQVDTEEE
+838 FIYYKIDTEEE
-849 DNKGRPVKDEENVET
+849 DNKGRGIKEEENVET
-864 IENDRDKK
+864 NENDRDKK

-883 DVDIYMMIINEIINA
+883 DVDLYMIIIKDIIEA
-898 KNLVIQKPRSDPVN
+898 KNLVIQNPRIDPVN

-918 LKTHDIIERL
+918 LNTHNIIERL
-928 KEDERI
+928 HEEERL
-934 RKLEEERK
+934 RKLEEERR

-948 YEKEREAFKAED
+948 YEKEREAFKNED
-960 INTYKENKEEEQT
+960 INIYKESNEEEQS
-973 NSDESDD
+973 NSDYSDY

>member
-21 NLIKTSTIPKAII
+21 NLIKTTDIPKAII

-42 YETLSGEGKIEFK
+42 YETLNGVGKIEFK
-55 NNVTYEGNLRYGI
+55 NNITYEGNLRYGI
-68 LDNQDVSKPCVL
+68 LDTQDTSNPCVL
-80 TFPDGTKYCG
+80 TFPDGTKYTG

-124 IYKSSGILF
+124 IYKSEGILF

-182 TNNKMSGNGFMIWYN
+182 VNNKMCGNGYMIWYD

-204 QWENNLQNGFGVHIW
+204 QWDNNLQNGFGIHIW
-219 YDSNLETKYFRDR
+219 YDSNQEMKYFRDR
-232 YIGEW
+232 YVGQW

-242 EGYGKFFYS
+242 DGYGKFFYS

-268 GIFHFQDRTEYIGN
+268 GILCFQDRTKYIGN

-290 NLPKDQL
+290 NLPKEQL
-297 NSMLNQNSN
+297 NYMLNQNKN
-306 NNTNNDT
+306 NNNNNNNNINDT
-313 SLNNTNQM
+313 SMNYTKSRPSLNAT
-321 NKIRP
+321 
-326 GTNTSE
+326 E
-332 AKNNNSKLNSSNVNN
+332 LKNNISKLSNVNN
-347 TKSDSLISN
+347 TKSESLASN

-367 SSEISSPKKTKNISI
+367 SSDILSPKKNKNVNIS
-382 TKEIIEEE
+382 KDIIEEE
-390 KYPQKSLKEKEK
+390 KYPQKSLKEREK

-417 NLNDLISSDP
+417 NLSDLVTSDP
-427 EIKNSLKEV
+427 EIKNSLKEI

-452 VACGKEDIK
+452 VSCGKEDIK
-461 TIEVGTTTISRSLA
+461 NIEVGTSTISRSLA
-475 SDGKSFFNKQL
+475 SDTKSFFNKNL
-486 QGIKKEK
+486 QGIKKDK
-493 EKEKEGEDIQNQQNN
+493 EKEDFLKNKGEDIQNQQNN
-508 EEKKEKNI
+508 EEKKEKNV

-532 KFFWKLIR
+532 KFLWKLIR

-548 LSLAIIDRMY
+548 VSLAVIDRMY

-567 MYYLPDYL
+567 MYYLPDFL

-581 REEFNKIYNFL
+581 RKEFPKIYDFI
-592 FQKIKKSKFNF
+592 FKRIKQSKFSF
-603 DSRYKTQI
+603 DSKYKSQI
-611 DQNALLLYGK
+611 EQNTLLLYGK
-621 VNINND
+621 VNVNND
-627 NNYIYND
+627 INYL
-634 NEDSYMKEIDDFNL
+634 NEEKMEELDDFNL

-653 VILLRYFYEM
+653 VVLLRYFYEI
-663 IIRIAYLRFSSEPK
+663 IIRIAYLRFSSESK
-677 LSLEKKV
+677 LTLEKKV
-684 KLIIDILKAYFRG
+684 KLLIDILKSYFRG

-704 ISISAAILI
+704 ISINASILI

-720 DNILESYITN
+720 DNILESYINN
-730 HYPLLKNI
+730 HHEILKDI
-738 FIELYKYNCDVYK
+738 FTELYKYNCDIYK
-751 PFKAYDMTITHKF
+751 PFRTFDMTITHKF
-764 FFEKIIMNSKSLS
+764 FFEKIIMNTKNIS
-777 KLFENEMNYIEL
+777 KLFENKMNYIEL

-799 QTRGD
+799 QTRD
-804 SNYEELFQYIEEVF
+804 NTNFDELFQYIEDVF

-838 FMFYQVDTEEE
+838 FIYYKIDTEEE
-849 DNKGRPVKDEENVET
+849 DNKGRGIKEEENVET
-864 IENDRDKK
+864 NENDRDKK

-883 DVDIYMMIINEIINA
+883 DVDLYMIIIKDIIEA
-898 KNLVIQKPRSDPVN
+898 KNLVIQKPRVDPVN
-912 KYKYPK
+912 KYVYPK
-918 LKTHDIIERL
+918 LNTHNIIERL
-928 KEDERI
+928 HEEERI
-934 RKLEEERK
+934 RKLEEERR

-948 YEKEREAFKAED
+948 YEKEREAFKNED
-960 INTYKENKEEEQT
+960 INIYKESNEEEQS
-973 NSDESDD
+973 NSDYSDY

>member
-21 NLIKTSTIPKAII
+21 NLIKTTDIPKAII

-42 YETLSGEGKIEFK
+42 YETLNGVGKIEFK
-55 NNVTYEGNLRYGI
+55 NNITYEGNLRYGI
-68 LDNQDVSKPCVL
+68 LDTQDTSNPCVL
-80 TFPDGTKYCG
+80 TFPDGTKYTG

-124 IYKSSGILF
+124 IYKSEGILF

-182 TNNKMSGNGFMIWYN
+182 VNNKMCGNGYMIWYD

-204 QWENNLQNGFGVHIW
+204 QWDNNLQNGFGIHIW
-219 YDSNLETKYFRDR
+219 YDSNQEMKYFRDR
-232 YIGEW
+232 YVGQW

-242 EGYGKFFYS
+242 DGYGKFFYS

-268 GIFHFQDRTEYIGN
+268 GILSFQDRTKYIGN

-290 NLPKDQL
+290 NLPKEQL
-297 NSMLNQNSN
+297 NYMLNQNKN
-306 NNTNNDT
+306 NNNNNNNNINDT
-313 SLNNTNQM
+313 SMNYTKSRPSLNGNE
-321 NKIRP
+321 I
-326 GTNTSE
+326 
-332 AKNNNSKLNSSNVNN
+332 KNNISKMSNVNN
-347 TKSDSLISN
+347 TKSESMASN
-356 QQQLN
+356 PQQLN

-367 SSEISSPKKTKNISI
+367 SSDILSPKKNKNVNIS
-382 TKEIIEEE
+382 KDIIEEE
-390 KYPQKSLKEKEK
+390 KYPQKSLKEREK

-417 NLNDLISSDP
+417 NLSDLVTSDP
-427 EIKNSLKEV
+427 EIKNSLKEI

-452 VACGKEDIK
+452 VSCGKEDIK
-461 TIEVGTTTISRSLA
+461 NIEVGTSTISRSLA
-475 SDGKSFFNKQL
+475 SDTKSFFNKNL
-486 QGIKKEK
+486 QGIKKDK
-493 EKEKEGEDIQNQQNN
+493 EKEDFLKNKGEDIQNQQNN
-508 EEKKEKNI
+508 EEKKEKNV

-532 KFFWKLIR
+532 KFLWKLIR

-548 LSLAIIDRMY
+548 VSLAVIDRMY

-567 MYYLPDYL
+567 MYYLPDFL

-581 REEFNKIYNFL
+581 RKEFPKIYDFI
-592 FQKIKKSKFNF
+592 FKRIKQSKFSF
-603 DSRYKTQI
+603 DSKYKSQI
-611 DQNALLLYGK
+611 EQNTLLLYGK
-621 VNINND
+621 VNVNND
-627 NNYIYND
+627 INYL
-634 NEDSYMKEIDDFNL
+634 NEEKMEELDDFNL

-653 VILLRYFYEM
+653 VVLLRYFYEI
-663 IIRIAYLRFSSEPK
+663 IIRIAYLRFSSESK
-677 LSLEKKV
+677 LTLEKKV
-684 KLIIDILKAYFRG
+684 KLLIDILKSYFRG

-704 ISISAAILI
+704 ISINASILI

-720 DNILESYITN
+720 DNILESYINN
-730 HYPLLKNI
+730 HHEILKDI
-738 FIELYKYNCDVYK
+738 FTELYKYNCDIYK
-751 PFKAYDMTITHKF
+751 PFRTFDMTITHKF
-764 FFEKIIMNSKSLS
+764 FFEKIIMNTKNIS
-777 KLFENEMNYIEL
+777 KLFENKMNYIEL

-799 QTRGD
+799 QTRD
-804 SNYEELFQYIEEVF
+804 NTNFDELFQYIEDVF

-838 FMFYQVDTEEE
+838 FIYYKIDTEEE
-849 DNKGRPVKDEENVET
+849 DNKGRNVKEEENVET

-883 DVDIYMMIINEIINA
+883 DVDLYMIIIKDIIEA
-898 KNLVIQKPRSDPVN
+898 KNLVIQNPRIDPVN

-918 LKTHDIIERL
+918 LNTHNIIERL
-928 KEDERI
+928 HEEERI
-934 RKLEEERK
+934 RKLEEERR

-948 YEKEREAFKAED
+948 YEKEREAFKNED
-960 INTYKENKEEEQT
+960 INIYKESNEEEQS
-973 NSDESDD
+973 NSDFSDY